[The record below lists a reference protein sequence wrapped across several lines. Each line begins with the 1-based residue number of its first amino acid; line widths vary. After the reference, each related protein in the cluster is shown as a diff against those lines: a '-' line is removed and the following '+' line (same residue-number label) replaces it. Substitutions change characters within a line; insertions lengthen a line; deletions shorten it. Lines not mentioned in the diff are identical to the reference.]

1 MKKRGYLWWVGLYFA
16 ALLSGCSDVF
26 QSREISEEKTVADS
40 FDSVNL
46 VGKHSSVS
54 ESGVLNVDAKGAKG
68 FLRAAQTPI
77 GLFEGGKDY
86 FIKFKC
92 RIDSAEEGAFFLFTA
107 RSDSLGPLRDLGTA
121 TVSRARSFQDVE
133 MQISIPEGIN
143 DYSLKFSTKGSLSG
157 AVKDLKII
165 EGTGL
170 NFYPFAENQGE
181 YCGEIGKAATG
192 CPNFEVELPA
202 GKQNA
207 PVVNAADFG
216 ATENN
221 LKFCDAMDA
230 AIAHCKKIGAKK
242 LFLPK
247 GVYYLYNS
255 APITFEGLKDFEFDG
270 GGSTFV
276 FLRDKNLAKMKGL
289 DASKISDKFGE
300 STCVKVSECERVK
313 VGNFN
318 IDWDWSADPLG
329 SIVRVENVCG
339 TPGGEYIDYK
349 FVDYDK
355 FPRRDLRVANL
366 SSYDPVSKQIGVEG
380 GATLGYEF
388 YKGKNFPKTQWL
400 SGNVLRVWNKLYSK
414 RAKVGDFYRMQHYY
428 YDGAGVLTHQNRHLT
443 LSKINVYSCKGHAFT
458 VSGTQQYWQ
467 YLDCTIR
474 PPSGAKARGI
484 TCTADHLHV
493 VNSRG
498 YMKLIGCDF
507 MLGADDC
514 INVHDCTG
522 YTVRKSDFSLETR
535 NVRGIK
541 MFKVGDPIE
550 LRDDDFSPSGFTGR
564 IKSVK
569 PIDAKKGIHEIV
581 FEDKIPKPK
590 GEGFI
595 MFNRYY
601 SSGNVLLRDCKFHS
615 NRARGIIIQCPN
627 VTVENCVLKNNEM
640 AGMRIVTGYTP
651 NLWSEGCGVD
661 NLLVRNCVFES
672 TNRTDVKADGFAR
685 DIHIGIY
692 RTTGVRTGQT
702 MYPIMSNI
710 TFENNT
716 FKNAYGLVAFIT
728 SSGNVIFK
736 DNVIINDVARKN
748 PLPYRGSFLVKAS
761 SDTAIINNIIVKSKY
776 APNPG
781 VYTESDTVKGL
792 KIGGNRIVDK
802 ISNK

>member
-1 MKKRGYLWWVGLYFA
+1 MKRCGFLWGVLFFFFTV
-16 ALLSGCSDVF
+16 LLAGCSIESAPEDKV
-26 QSREISEEKTVADS
+26 IADS
-40 FDSVNL
+40 FNSVKV
-46 VGKHSSVS
+46 VGKRSAISAD
-54 ESGVLNVDAKGAKG
+54 GVLHVDSKGAKD
-68 FLRAAQTPI
+68 FLRAAQTAA
-77 GLFEGGKDY
+77 GLFEPGKSY
-86 FIKFKC
+86 LIKFKC
-92 RIDSAEEGAFFLFTA
+92 RIDSAEDGAFFLFTA
-107 RSDSLGPLRDLGTA
+107 RSDSLGPLRDLGTT
-121 TVSRARSFQDVE
+121 TVARARDFQDVE
-133 MQISIPEGIN
+133 MQISIPEGVN

-157 AVKDLKII
+157 VLKDLKITQ
-165 EGTGL
+165 GTGL
-170 NFYPFAENQGE
+170 DFYPFAESQRE
-181 YCGEIGKAATG
+181 YCGEIGKIATG
-192 CPNFEVELPA
+192 CPDFNVELPA
-202 GKQNA
+202 GNPNA

-221 LKFCDAMDA
+221 LKFCDAMNA
-230 AIAHCKKIGAKK
+230 AVAHCRKIGARK
-242 LFLPK
+242 LVLPK
-247 GVYYLYNS
+247 GVYHLYNS
-255 APITFEGLKDFEFDG
+255 GPITFEGLKDFEFDG
-270 GGSTFV
+270 GGSTFI
-276 FLRDKNLAKMKGL
+276 FLRDKGLAKMKGL
-289 DASKISDKFGE
+289 DASKISNNFQDGA
-300 STCVKVSECERVK
+300 CVKISECERVK

-318 IDWDWSADPLG
+318 IDWDWAADPLG
-329 SIVRVENVCG
+329 SIVRVENVCAS
-339 TPGGEYIDYK
+339 PGGEYIDYK
-349 FVDYDK
+349 FVDYDN

-366 SSYDPVSKQIGVEG
+366 SSYDPVSNLIGVEG

-388 YKGKNFPKTQWL
+388 YKGKNIPKMEWL
-400 SGNVLRVWNKLYSK
+400 SGNVLRVWHSRYSR

-443 LSKINVYSCKGHAFT
+443 LSKVNVYSCRGHAFL

-467 YLDCTIR
+467 YLDCSIK
-474 PPSGAKARGI
+474 PPEGAKARAI

-522 YTVRKSDFSLETR
+522 YAVRKSDFSLETR

-550 LRDDDFSPSGFTGR
+550 LRDDDFSPSGFTGK

-569 PIDAKKGIHEIV
+569 PIDASKGVHEIV
-581 FEDKIPKPK
+581 FADKIPQPK

-595 MFNRYY
+595 MFNHYY
-601 SSGNVLLRDCKFHS
+601 SSGNILLRNCKFHS

-627 VTVENCVLKNNEM
+627 VTVENCVIKNNEM

-651 NLWSEGCGVD
+651 NLWSEGFGVD
-661 NLLVRNCVFES
+661 NLLVRGCVFES

-692 RTTGVRTGQT
+692 RTTGERTGQT

-710 TFENNT
+710 TFEKNT

-728 SSGNVIFK
+728 SSGNVVFRE
-736 DNVIINDVARKN
+736 NTIINDIPRKK

-761 SDTAIINNIIVKSKY
+761 TDTAIVNNIIVESKY

-781 VYTESDTVKGL
+781 VYAEADTVKGL
-792 KIGGNRIVDK
+792 KIGGNKIVSK
-802 ISNK
+802 FPER

>member
-1 MKKRGYLWWVGLYFA
+1 MKRCGFLWGVLFFFFTV
-16 ALLSGCSDVF
+16 LLAGCSIE
-26 QSREISEEKTVADS
+26 SAPEEKVIADS
-40 FDSVNL
+40 FNSVKV
-46 VGKHSSVS
+46 VGKRSAISAD
-54 ESGVLNVDAKGAKG
+54 GVLHVDSKGAKD
-68 FLRAAQTPI
+68 FLRAAQTAA
-77 GLFEGGKDY
+77 GLFEPGKSY
-86 FIKFKC
+86 LIKFKC
-92 RIDSAEEGAFFLFTA
+92 RIDSAEDGAFFLFTA
-107 RSDSLGPLRDLGTA
+107 RSDSLGPLRDLGTT
-121 TVSRARSFQDVE
+121 TVARARDFQDVE
-133 MQISIPEGIN
+133 MQISIPEGVN

-157 AVKDLKII
+157 VLKDLKITQ
-165 EGTGL
+165 GTGL
-170 NFYPFAENQGE
+170 DFYPFAESQRE
-181 YCGEIGKAATG
+181 YCGEIGKTATG
-192 CPNFEVELPA
+192 CPDFNVELPA
-202 GKQNA
+202 GNPNA

-221 LKFCDAMDA
+221 LKFCDAMNA
-230 AIAHCKKIGAKK
+230 AVAHCRKIGARK
-242 LFLPK
+242 LVLPK
-247 GVYYLYNS
+247 GVYHLYNS
-255 APITFEGLKDFEFDG
+255 GPITFEGLKDFEFDG
-270 GGSTFV
+270 GGSTFI
-276 FLRDKNLAKMKGL
+276 FLRDKGLAKMKGL
-289 DASKISDKFGE
+289 DASKISNNFQDGA
-300 STCVKVSECERVK
+300 CVKISECERVK

-318 IDWDWSADPLG
+318 IDWDWAADPLG
-329 SIVRVENVCG
+329 SIVRVENVCAS
-339 TPGGEYIDYK
+339 PGGEYIDYK
-349 FVDYDK
+349 FVDYDN

-366 SSYDPVSKQIGVEG
+366 SSYDPVSNLIGVEG

-388 YKGKNFPKTQWL
+388 YKGKNIPKMEWL
-400 SGNVLRVWNKLYSK
+400 SGNVLRVWHSRYSR

-443 LSKINVYSCKGHAFT
+443 LSKVNVYSCRGHAFV

-467 YLDCTIR
+467 YLDCSIK
-474 PPSGAKARGI
+474 PPEGAKARAI

-522 YTVRKSDFSLETR
+522 YAVRKSDFSLETR

-550 LRDDDFSPSGFTGR
+550 LRDDDFSPSGFTGK

-569 PIDAKKGIHEIV
+569 PIDASKGVHEIV
-581 FEDKIPKPK
+581 FADKIPQPK

-601 SSGNVLLRDCKFHS
+601 SSGNILLRNCKFHS

-627 VTVENCVLKNNEM
+627 VTVENCVIKNNEM

-651 NLWSEGCGVD
+651 NLWSEGFGVD
-661 NLLVRNCVFES
+661 NLLVRGCVFES

-692 RTTGVRTGQT
+692 RTTGERTGQT
-702 MYPIMSNI
+702 IYPIMSNI
-710 TFENNT
+710 TFEKNT

-728 SSGNVIFK
+728 SSGNVVFRENI
-736 DNVIINDVARKN
+736 IINDIPRKK

-761 SDTAIINNIIVKSKY
+761 TDTAIVNNIIVESKY

-781 VYTESDTVKGL
+781 VYAEADTVKGL
-792 KIGGNRIVDK
+792 KIGGNKIVSK
-802 ISNK
+802 FPER

>member
-1 MKKRGYLWWVGLYFA
+1 MKRCGFLWGVLFFFFTV
-16 ALLSGCSDVF
+16 LLAGCSIE
-26 QSREISEEKTVADS
+26 SAPEEKVIADS
-40 FDSVNL
+40 FNSVKV
-46 VGKHSSVS
+46 VGKRSAISAD
-54 ESGVLNVDAKGAKG
+54 GVLHVDSKGAKD
-68 FLRAAQTPI
+68 FLRAAQTAA
-77 GLFEGGKDY
+77 GLFEPGKSY
-86 FIKFKC
+86 LIKFKC
-92 RIDSAEEGAFFLFTA
+92 RIDSAEDGAFFLFTV
-107 RSDSLGPLRDLGTA
+107 RSDSLGPLRDLGTT
-121 TVSRARSFQDVE
+121 TVARARDFQDVE
-133 MQISIPEGIN
+133 MQISIPEGVN

-157 AVKDLKII
+157 VLKDLKITQ
-165 EGTGL
+165 GTGL
-170 NFYPFAENQGE
+170 DFYPFAESQRE
-181 YCGEIGKAATG
+181 YCGEIGKTATG
-192 CPNFEVELPA
+192 CPDFNVELPA
-202 GKQNA
+202 GNPNA

-221 LKFCDAMDA
+221 LKFCDAMNA
-230 AIAHCKKIGAKK
+230 AVAHCRKIGARK
-242 LFLPK
+242 LVLPK
-247 GVYYLYNS
+247 GVYHLYNS
-255 APITFEGLKDFEFDG
+255 GPITFEGLKDFEFDG
-270 GGSTFV
+270 GGSTFI
-276 FLRDKNLAKMKGL
+276 FLRDKGLAKMKGL
-289 DASKISDKFGE
+289 DASKISNNFQDGA
-300 STCVKVSECERVK
+300 CVKISECERVK

-318 IDWDWSADPLG
+318 IDWDWAADPLG
-329 SIVRVENVCG
+329 SIVRVENVCAS
-339 TPGGEYIDYK
+339 PGGEYIDYK
-349 FVDYDK
+349 FVDYDN

-366 SSYDPVSKQIGVEG
+366 SSYDPVSNLIGVEG

-388 YKGKNFPKTQWL
+388 YKGKNIPKMEWL
-400 SGNVLRVWNKLYSK
+400 SGNVLRVWHSHYSR

-443 LSKINVYSCKGHAFT
+443 LSKVNVYSCRGHAFV

-467 YLDCTIR
+467 YLDCSIK
-474 PPSGAKARGI
+474 PPEGAKARAI

-522 YTVRKSDFSLETR
+522 YAVRKSDFSLETR

-550 LRDDDFSPSGFTGR
+550 LRDDDFSPSGFTGK

-569 PIDAKKGIHEIV
+569 PIDASKGVHEIV
-581 FEDKIPKPK
+581 FADKIPQPK

-595 MFNRYY
+595 MFNHYY
-601 SSGNVLLRDCKFHS
+601 SSGNILLRNCKFHS

-627 VTVENCVLKNNEM
+627 VTVENCVIKNNEM

-651 NLWSEGCGVD
+651 NLWSEGFGVD
-661 NLLVRNCVFES
+661 NLLVRGCVFES

-692 RTTGVRTGQT
+692 RTTGERTGQT

-710 TFENNT
+710 TFEKNT

-728 SSGNVIFK
+728 SSGNVVFRENI
-736 DNVIINDVARKN
+736 IINDIPRKK

-761 SDTAIINNIIVKSKY
+761 TDTAIVNNIIVESKY

-781 VYTESDTVKGL
+781 VYAEADTVKGL
-792 KIGGNRIVDK
+792 KIGGNKIVSK
-802 ISNK
+802 FPER

>member
-1 MKKRGYLWWVGLYFA
+1 MKRCGFLWGVLFFFFTV
-16 ALLSGCSDVF
+16 LLAGCSIE
-26 QSREISEEKTVADS
+26 SAPEEKVIADS
-40 FDSVNL
+40 FNSVKV
-46 VGKHSSVS
+46 VGKRSAISAD
-54 ESGVLNVDAKGAKG
+54 GVLHVDSKGAKD
-68 FLRAAQTPI
+68 FLRAAQTAA
-77 GLFEGGKDY
+77 GLFEPGKSY
-86 FIKFKC
+86 LIKFKC
-92 RIDSAEEGAFFLFTA
+92 RIDSAEDGAFFLFTA
-107 RSDSLGPLRDLGTA
+107 RSDSLGPLRDLGTT
-121 TVSRARSFQDVE
+121 TVARARDFQDVE
-133 MQISIPEGIN
+133 MQISIPEGVN

-157 AVKDLKII
+157 VLKDLKITQ
-165 EGTGL
+165 GTGL
-170 NFYPFAENQGE
+170 DFYPFAESQRE
-181 YCGEIGKAATG
+181 YCGEIGKTATG
-192 CPNFEVELPA
+192 CPDFNVELPA
-202 GKQNA
+202 GNPNA

-221 LKFCDAMDA
+221 LKFCDAMNA
-230 AIAHCKKIGAKK
+230 AVAHCRKVGARK
-242 LFLPK
+242 LVLPK
-247 GVYYLYNS
+247 GVYHLYNS
-255 APITFEGLKDFEFDG
+255 GPITFEGLKDFEFDG
-270 GGSTFV
+270 GGSTFI
-276 FLRDKNLAKMKGL
+276 FLRDKGLAKMKGL
-289 DASKISDKFGE
+289 DASKISNNFQDGA
-300 STCVKVSECERVK
+300 CVKISECERVK

-318 IDWDWSADPLG
+318 IDWDWAADPLG
-329 SIVRVENVCG
+329 SIVRVENVCAS
-339 TPGGEYIDYK
+339 PGGEYIDYK
-349 FVDYDK
+349 FVDYDN

-366 SSYDPVSKQIGVEG
+366 SSYDPVSNLIGVEG

-388 YKGKNFPKTQWL
+388 YKGKNIPKMEWL
-400 SGNVLRVWNKLYSK
+400 SGNVLRVWHSRYSR

-443 LSKINVYSCKGHAFT
+443 LSKVNVYSCRGHAFV

-467 YLDCTIR
+467 YLDCSIK
-474 PPSGAKARGI
+474 PPEGAKARAI

-522 YTVRKSDFSLETR
+522 YAVRKSDFSLETR

-541 MFKVGDPIE
+541 MFNPIE
-550 LRDDDFSPSGFTGR
+550 LRDDDFSPSGFTGK

-569 PIDAKKGIHEIV
+569 PIDASKGVHEIV
-581 FEDKIPKPK
+581 FADKIPQPK

-601 SSGNVLLRDCKFHS
+601 SSGNILLRNCKFHS

-627 VTVENCVLKNNEM
+627 VTVENCVIKNNEM

-651 NLWSEGCGVD
+651 NLWSEGFGVD
-661 NLLVRNCVFES
+661 NLLVRGCVFES

-692 RTTGVRTGQT
+692 RTTGERTGQT

-710 TFENNT
+710 TFEKNT

-728 SSGNVIFK
+728 SSGNVVFRE
-736 DNVIINDVARKN
+736 NTIINDIPRKK

-761 SDTAIINNIIVKSKY
+761 TDTAIVNNIIVESKY

-781 VYTESDTVKGL
+781 VYAEADTVKGL
-792 KIGGNRIVDK
+792 KIGGNKIVSK
-802 ISNK
+802 FPER

>member
-1 MKKRGYLWWVGLYFA
+1 MKRCGFLWGVLFFFFTV
-16 ALLSGCSDVF
+16 LLAGCSIE
-26 QSREISEEKTVADS
+26 SAPEEKVIADS
-40 FDSVNL
+40 FNSVKV
-46 VGKHSSVS
+46 VGKRSAISAD
-54 ESGVLNVDAKGAKG
+54 GVLHVDSKGAKD
-68 FLRAAQTPI
+68 FLRAAQTAA
-77 GLFEGGKDY
+77 GLFEPGKSY
-86 FIKFKC
+86 LIKFKC
-92 RIDSAEEGAFFLFTA
+92 RIDSAEDGAFFLFTA
-107 RSDSLGPLRDLGTA
+107 RSDSLGPLRDLGTT
-121 TVSRARSFQDVE
+121 TVARARDFQDVE
-133 MQISIPEGIN
+133 MQISIPEGVN

-157 AVKDLKII
+157 VLKDLKITQ
-165 EGTGL
+165 GTGL
-170 NFYPFAENQGE
+170 DFYPFAESQRE
-181 YCGEIGKAATG
+181 YCGEIGKTATG
-192 CPNFEVELPA
+192 CPDFNVELPA
-202 GKQNA
+202 GNPNA

-221 LKFCDAMDA
+221 LKFCDAMNA
-230 AIAHCKKIGAKK
+230 AVAHCRKIGARK
-242 LFLPK
+242 LVLPK
-247 GVYYLYNS
+247 GVYHLYNS
-255 APITFEGLKDFEFDG
+255 GPITFEGLKDFEFDG
-270 GGSTFV
+270 GGSTFI
-276 FLRDKNLAKMKGL
+276 FLRDKGLAKMKGL
-289 DASKISDKFGE
+289 DASKISNNFQDGA
-300 STCVKVSECERVK
+300 CVKISECERVK

-318 IDWDWSADPLG
+318 IDWDWAADPLG
-329 SIVRVENVCG
+329 SIVRVENVCAS
-339 TPGGEYIDYK
+339 PGGEYIDYK
-349 FVDYDK
+349 FVDYDN

-366 SSYDPVSKQIGVEG
+366 SSYDPVSNLIGVEG

-388 YKGKNFPKTQWL
+388 YKGKNIPKMEWL
-400 SGNVLRVWNKLYSK
+400 SGNVLRVWHSHYSR

-443 LSKINVYSCKGHAFT
+443 LSKVNVYSCRGHAFV

-467 YLDCTIR
+467 YLDCSIK
-474 PPSGAKARGI
+474 PPEGAKARAI

-522 YTVRKSDFSLETR
+522 YAVRKSDFSLETR

-550 LRDDDFSPSGFTGR
+550 LRDDDFSPSGFTGK

-569 PIDAKKGIHEIV
+569 PIDASKGVHEIV
-581 FEDKIPKPK
+581 FADKIPQPK

-595 MFNRYY
+595 MFNHYY
-601 SSGNVLLRDCKFHS
+601 SSGNILLRNCKFHS

-627 VTVENCVLKNNEM
+627 VTVENCVIKNNEM

-651 NLWSEGCGVD
+651 NLWSEGFGVD
-661 NLLVRNCVFES
+661 NLLVRGCVFES

-692 RTTGVRTGQT
+692 RTTGERTGQT

-710 TFENNT
+710 TFEKNT

-728 SSGNVIFK
+728 SSGNVVFRENI
-736 DNVIINDVARKN
+736 IINDIPRKK
-748 PLPYRGSFLVKAS
+748 PLPYRGSFLVKTS
-761 SDTAIINNIIVKSKY
+761 TDTAIVNNIIVESKY

-781 VYTESDTVKGL
+781 VYAEADTVKGL
-792 KIGGNRIVDK
+792 KIGGNKIVSK
-802 ISNK
+802 FPER

>member
-1 MKKRGYLWWVGLYFA
+1 MKRCGFLWGVLFFFFTV
-16 ALLSGCSDVF
+16 LLAGCSIE
-26 QSREISEEKTVADS
+26 SAPEEKVIADS
-40 FDSVNL
+40 FNSVKV
-46 VGKHSSVS
+46 VGKRSAISAD
-54 ESGVLNVDAKGAKG
+54 GVLHVDSKGAKD
-68 FLRAAQTPI
+68 FLRAAQTAA
-77 GLFEGGKDY
+77 GLFEPGKSY
-86 FIKFKC
+86 LIKFKC
-92 RIDSAEEGAFFLFTA
+92 RIDSAEDGAFFLFTA
-107 RSDSLGPLRDLGTA
+107 RSDSLGPLRDLGTT
-121 TVSRARSFQDVE
+121 TVARARDFQDVE
-133 MQISIPEGIN
+133 MQISIPEGVN

-157 AVKDLKII
+157 VLKDLKITQ
-165 EGTGL
+165 GTGL
-170 NFYPFAENQGE
+170 DFYPFAESQRE
-181 YCGEIGKAATG
+181 YCGEIGKTATG
-192 CPNFEVELPA
+192 CPDFNVELPA
-202 GKQNA
+202 GNPNA

-221 LKFCDAMDA
+221 LKFCDAMNA
-230 AIAHCKKIGAKK
+230 AVAHCRKIGARK
-242 LFLPK
+242 LVLPK
-247 GVYYLYNS
+247 GVYHLYNS
-255 APITFEGLKDFEFDG
+255 GPITFEGLKDFEFDG
-270 GGSTFV
+270 GGSTFI
-276 FLRDKNLAKMKGL
+276 FLRDKGLAKMKGL
-289 DASKISDKFGE
+289 DASKISNNFQDGA
-300 STCVKVSECERVK
+300 CVKISECERVK

-318 IDWDWSADPLG
+318 IDWDWAADPLG
-329 SIVRVENVCG
+329 SIVRVENVCAS
-339 TPGGEYIDYK
+339 PGGEYIDYK
-349 FVDYDK
+349 FVDYDN

-366 SSYDPVSKQIGVEG
+366 SSYDPVSNLIGVEG

-388 YKGKNFPKTQWL
+388 YKGKNIPKMEWL
-400 SGNVLRVWNKLYSK
+400 SGNVLRVWHSHYSR

-428 YDGAGVLTHQNRHLT
+428 YGGAGVLTHQNRHLT
-443 LSKINVYSCKGHAFT
+443 LSKVNVYSCRGHAFV

-467 YLDCTIR
+467 YLDCSIK
-474 PPSGAKARGI
+474 PPEGAKARAI

-522 YTVRKSDFSLETR
+522 YAVRKSDFSLETR

-550 LRDDDFSPSGFTGR
+550 LRDDDFSPSGFTGK

-569 PIDAKKGIHEIV
+569 PIDASKGVHEIV
-581 FEDKIPKPK
+581 FADKIPQPK

-595 MFNRYY
+595 MFNHYY
-601 SSGNVLLRDCKFHS
+601 SSGNILLRNCKFHS

-627 VTVENCVLKNNEM
+627 VTVENCVIKNNEM

-651 NLWSEGCGVD
+651 NLWSEGFGVD
-661 NLLVRNCVFES
+661 NLLVRGCVFES

-692 RTTGVRTGQT
+692 RTTGERTGQT

-710 TFENNT
+710 TFEKNT

-728 SSGNVIFK
+728 SSGNVVFRENI
-736 DNVIINDVARKN
+736 IINDIPRKK

-761 SDTAIINNIIVKSKY
+761 TDTAIVNNIIVESKY

-781 VYTESDTVKGL
+781 VYAEADTVKGL
-792 KIGGNRIVDK
+792 KIGGNKIVSK
-802 ISNK
+802 FPER

>member
-1 MKKRGYLWWVGLYFA
+1 MKRCGFLWGVLFFFFTV
-16 ALLSGCSDVF
+16 LLAGCSIESAPEDKV
-26 QSREISEEKTVADS
+26 IADS
-40 FDSVNL
+40 FNSVKV
-46 VGKHSSVS
+46 VGKRSAVS
-54 ESGVLNVDAKGAKG
+54 ADGVLHVDSKGAKD
-68 FLRAAQTPI
+68 FLRAAQTAA
-77 GLFEGGKDY
+77 GLFEPGKSY
-86 FIKFKC
+86 LIKFKC
-92 RIDSAEEGAFFLFTA
+92 RIDSAEDGAFFLFTA
-107 RSDSLGPLRDLGTA
+107 RSDSLGPLMDLGTT
-121 TVSRARSFQDVE
+121 TVARARDFQDVE
-133 MQISIPEGIN
+133 MQISIPEGVN

-157 AVKDLKII
+157 VLKDLKITQ
-165 EGTGL
+165 GTGL
-170 NFYPFAENQGE
+170 DFYPFAESQRE
-181 YCGEIGKAATG
+181 YCGEIGKTATG
-192 CPNFEVELPA
+192 CPDFNVELPA
-202 GKQNA
+202 GNPNA

-221 LKFCDAMDA
+221 LKFCDAMNA
-230 AIAHCKKIGAKK
+230 AVAHCRKIGARK
-242 LFLPK
+242 LVLPK
-247 GVYYLYNS
+247 GVYHLYNS
-255 APITFEGLKDFEFDG
+255 GPITFEGLKDFEFDG
-270 GGSTFV
+270 GGSTFI
-276 FLRDKNLAKMKGL
+276 FLRDKGLAKMKGL
-289 DASKISDKFGE
+289 DASKISNNFQDGA
-300 STCVKVSECERVK
+300 CVKISECERVK

-318 IDWDWSADPLG
+318 IDWDWAADPLG
-329 SIVRVENVCG
+329 SIVRVENVCAS
-339 TPGGEYIDYK
+339 PGGEYIDYK
-349 FVDYDK
+349 FVDYDN

-366 SSYDPVSKQIGVEG
+366 SSYDPVSNLIGVEG

-388 YKGKNFPKTQWL
+388 YKGKNIPKMEWL
-400 SGNVLRVWNKLYSK
+400 SGNVLRVWHSHYSR

-443 LSKINVYSCKGHAFT
+443 LSKVNVYSCRGHAFV

-467 YLDCTIR
+467 YLDCSIK
-474 PPSGAKARGI
+474 PPEGAKARAI

-522 YTVRKSDFSLETR
+522 YAVRKSDFSLETR

-550 LRDDDFSPSGFTGR
+550 LRDDDFSPSGFTR
-564 IKSVK
+564 KIKSVK
-569 PIDAKKGIHEIV
+569 PIDASKGVHEIV
-581 FEDKIPKPK
+581 FADKIPQPK

-595 MFNRYY
+595 MFNHYY
-601 SSGNVLLRDCKFHS
+601 SSGNILLRNCKFHS

-627 VTVENCVLKNNEM
+627 VTVENCVIKNNEM

-651 NLWSEGCGVD
+651 NLWSEGFGVD
-661 NLLVRNCVFES
+661 NLLVRGCVFES

-692 RTTGVRTGQT
+692 RTTGERTGQT

-710 TFENNT
+710 TFEKNT

-728 SSGNVIFK
+728 SSGNVVFRENI
-736 DNVIINDVARKN
+736 IINDIPRKK

-761 SDTAIINNIIVKSKY
+761 TDTAIVNNIIVESKY

-781 VYTESDTVKGL
+781 VYAEADTVKGL
-792 KIGGNRIVDK
+792 KIGGNKIVSK
-802 ISNK
+802 FPER

>member
-1 MKKRGYLWWVGLYFA
+1 MKRCGFLWGVLFFFFTV
-16 ALLSGCSDVF
+16 LLAGCSIESAPEDKV
-26 QSREISEEKTVADS
+26 IADS
-40 FDSVNL
+40 FNSVKV
-46 VGKHSSVS
+46 VGKRSAVS
-54 ESGVLNVDAKGAKG
+54 ADGVLHVDSKGAKD
-68 FLRAAQTPI
+68 FLRAAQTAA
-77 GLFEGGKDY
+77 GLFEPGKSY
-86 FIKFKC
+86 LIKFKC
-92 RIDSAEEGAFFLFTA
+92 RIDSAEDGAFFLFTA
-107 RSDSLGPLRDLGTA
+107 RSDSLGPLRDLGTT
-121 TVSRARSFQDVE
+121 TVARARDFQDVE
-133 MQISIPEGIN
+133 MQISIPEGVN

-157 AVKDLKII
+157 VLKDLKITQ
-165 EGTGL
+165 GTGL
-170 NFYPFAENQGE
+170 DFYPFAESQRE
-181 YCGEIGKAATG
+181 YCGEIGKTATG
-192 CPNFEVELPA
+192 CPDFNVELPA
-202 GKQNA
+202 GNPNA

-221 LKFCDAMDA
+221 LKFCDAMNA
-230 AIAHCKKIGAKK
+230 AVAHCRKIGARK
-242 LFLPK
+242 LVLPK
-247 GVYYLYNS
+247 GVYHLYNS
-255 APITFEGLKDFEFDG
+255 GPITFEGLKDFEFDG
-270 GGSTFV
+270 GGSTFI
-276 FLRDKNLAKMKGL
+276 FLRDKGLAKMKGL
-289 DASKISDKFGE
+289 DASKISNNFQDGA
-300 STCVKVSECERVK
+300 CVKISECERVK

-318 IDWDWSADPLG
+318 IDWDWAADPLG
-329 SIVRVENVCG
+329 SIVRVENVCAS
-339 TPGGEYIDYK
+339 PGGEYIDYK
-349 FVDYDK
+349 FVDYDN

-366 SSYDPVSKQIGVEG
+366 SSYDPVSNLIGVEG

-388 YKGKNFPKTQWL
+388 YKGKNIPKMEWL
-400 SGNVLRVWNKLYSK
+400 SGNVLRVWHSRYSR

-443 LSKINVYSCKGHAFT
+443 LSKVNVYSCRGHAFV

-467 YLDCTIR
+467 YLDCSIK
-474 PPSGAKARGI
+474 PPEGAKARAI

-522 YTVRKSDFSLETR
+522 YAVRKSDFSLETR

-550 LRDDDFSPSGFTGR
+550 LRDDDFSPSGFTGK

-569 PIDAKKGIHEIV
+569 PIDASKGVHEIV
-581 FEDKIPKPK
+581 FADKIPQPK

-595 MFNRYY
+595 MFNHYY
-601 SSGNVLLRDCKFHS
+601 SSGNILLRNCKFHS

-627 VTVENCVLKNNEM
+627 VTVENCVIKNNEM

-651 NLWSEGCGVD
+651 NLWSEGFGVD
-661 NLLVRNCVFES
+661 NLLVRGCVFES

-692 RTTGVRTGQT
+692 RTTGERTGQT

-710 TFENNT
+710 TFEKNT

-728 SSGNVIFK
+728 SSGNVVFRENI
-736 DNVIINDVARKN
+736 IINDIPRKK

-761 SDTAIINNIIVKSKY
+761 TDTAIVNNIIVESKY

-781 VYTESDTVKGL
+781 VYAEADTVKGL
-792 KIGGNRIVDK
+792 KIGGNKIVSK
-802 ISNK
+802 FPER

>member
-1 MKKRGYLWWVGLYFA
+1 MKRCGFLWGVLFFFFTV
-16 ALLSGCSDVF
+16 LLAGCSIESAPEDKV
-26 QSREISEEKTVADS
+26 IADS
-40 FDSVNL
+40 FNSVKV
-46 VGKHSSVS
+46 VGKRSAISAD
-54 ESGVLNVDAKGAKG
+54 GVLHVDSKGAKD
-68 FLRAAQTPI
+68 FLRAAQTAA
-77 GLFEGGKDY
+77 GLFEPGKSY
-86 FIKFKC
+86 LIKFKC
-92 RIDSAEEGAFFLFTA
+92 RIDSAEDGAFFLFTA
-107 RSDSLGPLRDLGTA
+107 RSDSLGPLRDLGTT
-121 TVSRARSFQDVE
+121 TVARARDFQDVE
-133 MQISIPEGIN
+133 MQISIPEGVN

-157 AVKDLKII
+157 VLKDLKITQ
-165 EGTGL
+165 GTGL
-170 NFYPFAENQGE
+170 DFYPFAESQRE
-181 YCGEIGKAATG
+181 YCGEIGKTATG
-192 CPNFEVELPA
+192 CPDFNVELPA
-202 GKQNA
+202 GNPNA

-221 LKFCDAMDA
+221 LKFCDAMNA
-230 AIAHCKKIGAKK
+230 AVAHCRKVGARK
-242 LFLPK
+242 LVLPK
-247 GVYYLYNS
+247 GVYHLYNS
-255 APITFEGLKDFEFDG
+255 GPITFEGLKDFEFDG
-270 GGSTFV
+270 GGSTFI
-276 FLRDKNLAKMKGL
+276 FLRDKGLAKMKGL
-289 DASKISDKFGE
+289 DASKISNNFQDGA
-300 STCVKVSECERVK
+300 CVKISECERVK

-318 IDWDWSADPLG
+318 IDWDWAADPLG
-329 SIVRVENVCG
+329 SIVRVENVCAS
-339 TPGGEYIDYK
+339 PGGEYIDYK
-349 FVDYDK
+349 FVDYDN

-366 SSYDPVSKQIGVEG
+366 SSYDPVSNLIGVEG

-388 YKGKNFPKTQWL
+388 YKGKNIPKMEWL
-400 SGNVLRVWNKLYSK
+400 SGNVLRVWHSRYSR

-443 LSKINVYSCKGHAFT
+443 LSKVNVYSCRGHAFV

-467 YLDCTIR
+467 YLDCSIK
-474 PPSGAKARGI
+474 PPEGAKARAI

-522 YTVRKSDFSLETR
+522 YAVRKSDFSLETR

-550 LRDDDFSPSGFTGR
+550 LRDDDFSPSGFTGK

-569 PIDAKKGIHEIV
+569 PIDASKGVHEIV
-581 FEDKIPKPK
+581 FADKIPQPK

-601 SSGNVLLRDCKFHS
+601 SSGNILLRNCKFHS

-627 VTVENCVLKNNEM
+627 VTVENCVIKNNEM

-651 NLWSEGCGVD
+651 NLWSEGFGVD
-661 NLLVRNCVFES
+661 NLLVRGCVFES

-692 RTTGVRTGQT
+692 RTTGERTGQT

-710 TFENNT
+710 TFEKNT

-728 SSGNVIFK
+728 SSGNVVFRENI
-736 DNVIINDVARKN
+736 IINDIPRKK

-761 SDTAIINNIIVKSKY
+761 TDTAIVNNIIVESKY

-781 VYTESDTVKGL
+781 VYAEADTVKGL
-792 KIGGNRIVDK
+792 KIGGNKIVSK
-802 ISNK
+802 FPER

>member
-1 MKKRGYLWWVGLYFA
+1 MKRCEFLWGVLFFFFTV
-16 ALLSGCSDVF
+16 LLAGCSIE
-26 QSREISEEKTVADS
+26 SAPEEKVIADS
-40 FDSVNL
+40 FNSVKV
-46 VGKHSSVS
+46 VGKRSAISAD
-54 ESGVLNVDAKGAKG
+54 GVLHVDSKGAKD
-68 FLRAAQTPI
+68 FLRAAQTAA
-77 GLFEGGKDY
+77 GLFEPGKSY
-86 FIKFKC
+86 LIKFKC
-92 RIDSAEEGAFFLFTA
+92 RIDSAEDGAFFLFTA
-107 RSDSLGPLRDLGTA
+107 RSDSLGPLRDLGTT
-121 TVSRARSFQDVE
+121 TVARARDFQDVE
-133 MQISIPEGIN
+133 MQISIPEGVN

-157 AVKDLKII
+157 VLKDLKITQ
-165 EGTGL
+165 GTGL
-170 NFYPFAENQGE
+170 DFYPFAESQRE
-181 YCGEIGKAATG
+181 YCGEIGKTATG
-192 CPNFEVELPA
+192 CPDFNVELPA
-202 GKQNA
+202 GNPNA

-221 LKFCDAMDA
+221 LKFCDAMNA
-230 AIAHCKKIGAKK
+230 AVAHCRKIGARK
-242 LFLPK
+242 LVLPK
-247 GVYYLYNS
+247 GVYHLYNS
-255 APITFEGLKDFEFDG
+255 GPITFEGLKDFEFDG
-270 GGSTFV
+270 GGSTFI
-276 FLRDKNLAKMKGL
+276 FLRDKGLAKMKGL
-289 DASKISDKFGE
+289 DASKISNNFQDGA
-300 STCVKVSECERVK
+300 CVKIFECERVK

-318 IDWDWSADPLG
+318 IDWDWAADPLG
-329 SIVRVENVCG
+329 SIVRVENVCAS
-339 TPGGEYIDYK
+339 PGGEYIDYK
-349 FVDYDK
+349 FVDYDN

-366 SSYDPVSKQIGVEG
+366 SSYDPVSNLIGVEG

-388 YKGKNFPKTQWL
+388 YKGKNIPKMEWL
-400 SGNVLRVWNKLYSK
+400 SGNVLRVWHSHYSR

-443 LSKINVYSCKGHAFT
+443 LSKVNVYSCRGHAFV

-467 YLDCTIR
+467 YLDCSIK
-474 PPSGAKARGI
+474 PPEGAKARAI

-522 YTVRKSDFSLETR
+522 YAVRKSDFSLETR

-550 LRDDDFSPSGFTGR
+550 LRDDDFSPSGFTGK

-569 PIDAKKGIHEIV
+569 PIDASKGVHEIV
-581 FEDKIPKPK
+581 FADKIPQPK

-595 MFNRYY
+595 MFNHYY
-601 SSGNVLLRDCKFHS
+601 SSGNILLRNCKFHS

-627 VTVENCVLKNNEM
+627 VTVENCVIKNNEM

-651 NLWSEGCGVD
+651 NLWSEGFGVD
-661 NLLVRNCVFES
+661 NLLVRGCVFES

-692 RTTGVRTGQT
+692 RTTGERTGQT

-710 TFENNT
+710 TFEKNT

-728 SSGNVIFK
+728 SSGNVVFRENI
-736 DNVIINDVARKN
+736 IINDIPRKK

-761 SDTAIINNIIVKSKY
+761 TDTAIVNNIIVESKY

-781 VYTESDTVKGL
+781 VYAEADTVKGL
-792 KIGGNRIVDK
+792 KIGGNKIVSK
-802 ISNK
+802 FPER

>member
-1 MKKRGYLWWVGLYFA
+1 MKRCSFLWGVLFFFFTV
-16 ALLSGCSDVF
+16 LLAGCSIESAPEDKV
-26 QSREISEEKTVADS
+26 IADS
-40 FDSVNL
+40 FNSVKV
-46 VGKHSSVS
+46 VGKRSAVS
-54 ESGVLNVDAKGAKG
+54 ADGVLHVDSKGAKD
-68 FLRAAQTPI
+68 FLRAAQTAA
-77 GLFEGGKDY
+77 GLFEPGKSY
-86 FIKFKC
+86 LIKFKC
-92 RIDSAEEGAFFLFTA
+92 RIDSAEDGAFFLFTA
-107 RSDSLGPLRDLGTA
+107 RSDSLGPLRDLGTT
-121 TVSRARSFQDVE
+121 TVARARDFQDVE
-133 MQISIPEGIN
+133 MQISIPEGVN

-157 AVKDLKII
+157 VLKDLKITQ
-165 EGTGL
+165 GTGL
-170 NFYPFAENQGE
+170 DFYPFAESQRE
-181 YCGEIGKAATG
+181 YCGEIGKTATG
-192 CPNFEVELPA
+192 CPDFNVELPA
-202 GKQNA
+202 GNPNA

-221 LKFCDAMDA
+221 LKFCDAMNA
-230 AIAHCKKIGAKK
+230 AVAHCRKIGARK
-242 LFLPK
+242 LVLPK
-247 GVYYLYNS
+247 GVYHLYNS
-255 APITFEGLKDFEFDG
+255 GPITFEGLKDFEFDG
-270 GGSTFV
+270 GGSTFI
-276 FLRDKNLAKMKGL
+276 FLRDKGLAKMKGL
-289 DASKISDKFGE
+289 DASKISNNFQDGA
-300 STCVKVSECERVK
+300 CVKISECERVK

-318 IDWDWSADPLG
+318 IDWDWAADPLG
-329 SIVRVENVCG
+329 SIVRVENVCAS
-339 TPGGEYIDYK
+339 PGGEYIDYK
-349 FVDYDK
+349 FVDYDN

-366 SSYDPVSKQIGVEG
+366 SSYDPVSNLIGVEG

-388 YKGKNFPKTQWL
+388 YKGKNIPKMEWL
-400 SGNVLRVWNKLYSK
+400 SGNVLRVWHSRYSR

-443 LSKINVYSCKGHAFT
+443 LSKVNVYSCRGHAFV

-467 YLDCTIR
+467 YLDCSIK
-474 PPSGAKARGI
+474 PPEGAKARAI

-522 YTVRKSDFSLETR
+522 YAVRKSDFSLETR

-550 LRDDDFSPSGFTGR
+550 LRDDDFSPSGFTGK

-569 PIDAKKGIHEIV
+569 PIDASKGVHEIV
-581 FEDKIPKPK
+581 FADKIPQPK
-590 GEGFI
+590 GDGFI
-595 MFNRYY
+595 MFNHYY
-601 SSGNVLLRDCKFHS
+601 SSGNILLRNCKFHS

-627 VTVENCVLKNNEM
+627 VTVENCVIKNNEM

-651 NLWSEGCGVD
+651 NLWSEGFGVD
-661 NLLVRNCVFES
+661 NLLVRGCVFES

-692 RTTGVRTGQT
+692 RTTGERTGQT

-710 TFENNT
+710 TFEKNT

-728 SSGNVIFK
+728 SSGNVVFRE
-736 DNVIINDVARKN
+736 NTIINDIPRKK

-761 SDTAIINNIIVKSKY
+761 TDTAIVNNIIVKSKY

-781 VYTESDTVKGL
+781 VYAEADTVKGL
-792 KIGGNRIVDK
+792 KIGGNKIVSK
-802 ISNK
+802 FPER

>member
-1 MKKRGYLWWVGLYFA
+1 MKRCGFLWGVLFFFFTV
-16 ALLSGCSDVF
+16 LLAGCSIE
-26 QSREISEEKTVADS
+26 SAPEEKVIADS
-40 FDSVNL
+40 FNSVKV
-46 VGKHSSVS
+46 VGKRSAISAD
-54 ESGVLNVDAKGAKG
+54 GVLHVDSKGAKD
-68 FLRAAQTPI
+68 FLRAAQTAA
-77 GLFEGGKDY
+77 GLFEPGKSY
-86 FIKFKC
+86 LIKFKC
-92 RIDSAEEGAFFLFTA
+92 RIDSAEDGAFFLFTA
-107 RSDSLGPLRDLGTA
+107 RSDSLGPLRDLGTT
-121 TVSRARSFQDVE
+121 TVARARDFQDVE
-133 MQISIPEGIN
+133 MQISIPEGVN

-157 AVKDLKII
+157 VLKDLKITQ
-165 EGTGL
+165 GTGL
-170 NFYPFAENQGE
+170 DFYPFAESQRE
-181 YCGEIGKAATG
+181 YCGEIGKTATG
-192 CPNFEVELPA
+192 CPDFNVELPA
-202 GKQNA
+202 GNPNA

-221 LKFCDAMDA
+221 LKFCDAMNA
-230 AIAHCKKIGAKK
+230 AVAHCRKIGARK
-242 LFLPK
+242 LVLPK
-247 GVYYLYNS
+247 GVYHLYNS
-255 APITFEGLKDFEFDG
+255 GPITFEGLKDFEFDG
-270 GGSTFV
+270 GGSTFI
-276 FLRDKNLAKMKGL
+276 FLRDKGLAKMKGL
-289 DASKISDKFGE
+289 DASKISNNFQDGA
-300 STCVKVSECERVK
+300 CVKISECERVK

-318 IDWDWSADPLG
+318 IDWDWAADPLG
-329 SIVRVENVCG
+329 SIVRVENVCAS
-339 TPGGEYIDYK
+339 PGGEYIDYK
-349 FVDYDK
+349 FVDYDN

-366 SSYDPVSKQIGVEG
+366 SSYDPVSNLIGVEG

-388 YKGKNFPKTQWL
+388 YKGKNIPKMEWL
-400 SGNVLRVWNKLYSK
+400 SGNVLRVWHSRYSR

-443 LSKINVYSCKGHAFT
+443 LSKVNVYSCRGHAFV

-467 YLDCTIR
+467 YLDCSIK
-474 PPSGAKARGI
+474 PPEGAKARAI

-522 YTVRKSDFSLETR
+522 YAVRKSDFSLETR

-550 LRDDDFSPSGFTGR
+550 LRDDDFSPSGFTGK

-569 PIDAKKGIHEIV
+569 PIDASKGVHEIV
-581 FEDKIPKPK
+581 FADKIPQPK
-590 GEGFI
+590 GDGFI
-595 MFNRYY
+595 MFNHYY
-601 SSGNVLLRDCKFHS
+601 SSGNILLRNCKFHS

-627 VTVENCVLKNNEM
+627 VTVENCVIKNNEM

-651 NLWSEGCGVD
+651 NLWSEGFGVD
-661 NLLVRNCVFES
+661 NLLVRGCVFES

-692 RTTGVRTGQT
+692 RTTGERTGQT

-710 TFENNT
+710 TFEKNT

-728 SSGNVIFK
+728 SSGNVVFRE
-736 DNVIINDVARKN
+736 NTIINDIPRKK

-761 SDTAIINNIIVKSKY
+761 TDTAIVNNIIVKSKY

-781 VYTESDTVKGL
+781 VYAEADTVKGL
-792 KIGGNRIVDK
+792 KIGGNKIVSK
-802 ISNK
+802 FPER

>member
-1 MKKRGYLWWVGLYFA
+1 MKRCGFLWGVLFFFFTV
-16 ALLSGCSDVF
+16 LLAGCSIESAPEDKV
-26 QSREISEEKTVADS
+26 IADS
-40 FDSVNL
+40 FNSVKV
-46 VGKHSSVS
+46 VGKRSAVS
-54 ESGVLNVDAKGAKG
+54 ADGVLHVDSKGAKD
-68 FLRAAQTPI
+68 FLRAAQTAA
-77 GLFEGGKDY
+77 GLFEPGKSY
-86 FIKFKC
+86 LIKFKC
-92 RIDSAEEGAFFLFTA
+92 RIDSAEDGAFFLFTA
-107 RSDSLGPLRDLGTA
+107 RSDSLGPLRDLGTT
-121 TVSRARSFQDVE
+121 TVARARDFQDVE
-133 MQISIPEGIN
+133 MQISIPEGVN

-157 AVKDLKII
+157 VLKDLKITQ
-165 EGTGL
+165 GTGL
-170 NFYPFAENQGE
+170 DFYPFAESQRE
-181 YCGEIGKAATG
+181 YCGEIGKTATG
-192 CPNFEVELPA
+192 CPDFNVELPA
-202 GKQNA
+202 GNPNA

-221 LKFCDAMDA
+221 LKFCDAMNA
-230 AIAHCKKIGAKK
+230 AVAHCRKVGARK
-242 LFLPK
+242 LVLPK
-247 GVYYLYNS
+247 GVYHLYNS
-255 APITFEGLKDFEFDG
+255 GPITFEGLKDFEFDG
-270 GGSTFV
+270 GGSTFI
-276 FLRDKNLAKMKGL
+276 FLRDKGLAKMKGL
-289 DASKISDKFGE
+289 DASKISNNFQDGA
-300 STCVKVSECERVK
+300 CVKIFECERVK

-318 IDWDWSADPLG
+318 IDWDWAADPLG
-329 SIVRVENVCG
+329 SIVRVENVCAS
-339 TPGGEYIDYK
+339 PGGEYIDYK
-349 FVDYDK
+349 FVDYDN

-366 SSYDPVSKQIGVEG
+366 SSYDPVSNLIGVEG

-388 YKGKNFPKTQWL
+388 YKGKNIPKMEWL
-400 SGNVLRVWNKLYSK
+400 SGNVLRVWHSRYSR

-443 LSKINVYSCKGHAFT
+443 LSKVNVYSCRGHAFV

-467 YLDCTIR
+467 YLDCSIK
-474 PPSGAKARGI
+474 PPEGAKARAI

-522 YTVRKSDFSLETR
+522 YAVRKSDFSLETR

-550 LRDDDFSPSGFTGR
+550 LRDDDFSPSGFTGK

-569 PIDAKKGIHEIV
+569 PIDASKGVHEIV
-581 FEDKIPKPK
+581 FADKIPQPK

-595 MFNRYY
+595 MFNHYY
-601 SSGNVLLRDCKFHS
+601 SSGNILLRNCKFHS

-627 VTVENCVLKNNEM
+627 VTVENCVIENNEM

-651 NLWSEGCGVD
+651 NLWSEGFGVD
-661 NLLVRNCVFES
+661 NLLVRGCVFES

-692 RTTGVRTGQT
+692 RTTGERTGQT

-710 TFENNT
+710 TFEKNT

-728 SSGNVIFK
+728 SSGNVVFRE
-736 DNVIINDVARKN
+736 NTIINDIPRKK

-761 SDTAIINNIIVKSKY
+761 TDTAIVNNIIVESKY

-781 VYTESDTVKGL
+781 VYAEADTVKGL
-792 KIGGNRIVDK
+792 KIGGNKIVSK
-802 ISNK
+802 FPER

>member
-1 MKKRGYLWWVGLYFA
+1 MKRCGFLWGVLFFFFTV
-16 ALLSGCSDVF
+16 LLAGCSIE
-26 QSREISEEKTVADS
+26 SAPEEKVIADS
-40 FDSVNL
+40 FNSVKV
-46 VGKHSSVS
+46 VGKRSAISAD
-54 ESGVLNVDAKGAKG
+54 GVLHVDSKGAKD
-68 FLRAAQTPI
+68 FLRAAQTAA
-77 GLFEGGKDY
+77 GLFEPGKSY
-86 FIKFKC
+86 LIKFKC
-92 RIDSAEEGAFFLFTA
+92 RIDSAEDGAFFLFTA
-107 RSDSLGPLRDLGTA
+107 RSDSLGPLRDLGTT
-121 TVSRARSFQDVE
+121 TVARARDFQDVE
-133 MQISIPEGIN
+133 MQISIPEGVN

-157 AVKDLKII
+157 VLKDLKITQ
-165 EGTGL
+165 GTGL
-170 NFYPFAENQGE
+170 DFYPFAESQRE
-181 YCGEIGKAATG
+181 YCGEIGKTATG
-192 CPNFEVELPA
+192 CPDFNVELPA
-202 GKQNA
+202 GNPNA

-221 LKFCDAMDA
+221 LKFCDAMNA
-230 AIAHCKKIGAKK
+230 AVAHCRKIGARK
-242 LFLPK
+242 LVLPK
-247 GVYYLYNS
+247 GVYHLYNS
-255 APITFEGLKDFEFDG
+255 GPITFEGLKDFEFDG
-270 GGSTFV
+270 GGSTFI
-276 FLRDKNLAKMKGL
+276 FLRDKGLAKMKGL
-289 DASKISDKFGE
+289 GASKISNNFQDGA
-300 STCVKVSECERVK
+300 CVKIFECERVK

-318 IDWDWSADPLG
+318 IDWDWAADPLG
-329 SIVRVENVCG
+329 SIVRVENVCAS
-339 TPGGEYIDYK
+339 PGGEYIDYK
-349 FVDYDK
+349 FVDYDN

-366 SSYDPVSKQIGVEG
+366 SSYDPVSNLIGVEG

-388 YKGKNFPKTQWL
+388 YKGKNIPKMEWL
-400 SGNVLRVWNKLYSK
+400 SGNVLRVWHSRYSR

-443 LSKINVYSCKGHAFT
+443 LSKVNVYSCRGHAFV

-467 YLDCTIR
+467 YLDCSIK
-474 PPSGAKARGI
+474 PPEGAKARAI

-522 YTVRKSDFSLETR
+522 YAVRKSDFSLETR

-550 LRDDDFSPSGFTGR
+550 LRDDDFSPSGFTGK

-569 PIDAKKGIHEIV
+569 PIDASKGVHEIV
-581 FEDKIPKPK
+581 FADKIPQPK

-601 SSGNVLLRDCKFHS
+601 SSGNILLRNCKFHS

-627 VTVENCVLKNNEM
+627 VTVENCVIKNNEM

-651 NLWSEGCGVD
+651 NLWSEGFGVD
-661 NLLVRNCVFES
+661 NLLVRGCVFES

-692 RTTGVRTGQT
+692 RTTGERTGQT
-702 MYPIMSNI
+702 IYPIMSNI
-710 TFENNT
+710 TFEKNT

-728 SSGNVIFK
+728 SSGNVVFRE
-736 DNVIINDVARKN
+736 NTIINDIPRKK

-761 SDTAIINNIIVKSKY
+761 TDTAIVNNIIVESKY

-781 VYTESDTVKGL
+781 VYAEADTVKGL
-792 KIGGNRIVDK
+792 KIGGNKIVSK
-802 ISNK
+802 FPER

>member
-1 MKKRGYLWWVGLYFA
+1 MKRCGFLWGVLFFFFTV
-16 ALLSGCSDVF
+16 LLAGCSIESAPEDKV
-26 QSREISEEKTVADS
+26 IADS
-40 FDSVNL
+40 FNSVKV
-46 VGKHSSVS
+46 VGKRSAVS
-54 ESGVLNVDAKGAKG
+54 ADGVLHVDSKGAKD
-68 FLRAAQTPI
+68 FLRAAQTAA
-77 GLFEGGKDY
+77 GLFEPGKSY
-86 FIKFKC
+86 LIKFKC
-92 RIDSAEEGAFFLFTA
+92 RIDSAEDGAFFLFTA
-107 RSDSLGPLRDLGTA
+107 RSDSLGPLRDLGTT
-121 TVSRARSFQDVE
+121 TVARARDFQDVE
-133 MQISIPEGIN
+133 MQISIPEGVN

-157 AVKDLKII
+157 VLKDLKITQ
-165 EGTGL
+165 GTGL
-170 NFYPFAENQGE
+170 DFYPFAESQRE
-181 YCGEIGKAATG
+181 YCGEIGKTATG
-192 CPNFEVELPA
+192 CPDFNVELPA
-202 GKQNA
+202 GNPNA

-221 LKFCDAMDA
+221 LKFCDAMNA
-230 AIAHCKKIGAKK
+230 AVAHCRKIGARK
-242 LFLPK
+242 LVLPK
-247 GVYYLYNS
+247 GVYHLYNS
-255 APITFEGLKDFEFDG
+255 GPITFEGLKDFEFDG
-270 GGSTFV
+270 GGSTFI
-276 FLRDKNLAKMKGL
+276 FLRDKGLAKMKGL
-289 DASKISDKFGE
+289 DASKISNNFQDGA
-300 STCVKVSECERVK
+300 CVKISECERVK

-318 IDWDWSADPLG
+318 IDWDWAADPLG
-329 SIVRVENVCG
+329 SIVRVENVCAS
-339 TPGGEYIDYK
+339 PGGEYIDYK
-349 FVDYDK
+349 FVDYDN

-366 SSYDPVSKQIGVEG
+366 SSYDPVSNLIGVEG

-388 YKGKNFPKTQWL
+388 YKGKNIPKMEWL
-400 SGNVLRVWNKLYSK
+400 SGNVLRVWHSRYSR

-443 LSKINVYSCKGHAFT
+443 LSKVNVYSCRGHAFL

-467 YLDCTIR
+467 YLDCSIK
-474 PPSGAKARGI
+474 PPEGAKARAI

-522 YTVRKSDFSLETR
+522 YAVRKSDFSLETR

-550 LRDDDFSPSGFTGR
+550 LRDDDFSPSGFTGK

-569 PIDAKKGIHEIV
+569 PIDASKGVHEIV
-581 FEDKIPKPK
+581 FADKIPQPK

-595 MFNRYY
+595 MFNHYY
-601 SSGNVLLRDCKFHS
+601 SSGNILLRNCKFHS

-627 VTVENCVLKNNEM
+627 VTVENCVIKNNEM

-651 NLWSEGCGVD
+651 NLWSEGFGVD
-661 NLLVRNCVFES
+661 NLLVRGCVFES

-692 RTTGVRTGQT
+692 RTTGERTGQT

-710 TFENNT
+710 TFEKNT

-728 SSGNVIFK
+728 SSGNVVFRE
-736 DNVIINDVARKN
+736 NTIINDIPRKK

-761 SDTAIINNIIVKSKY
+761 TDTAIVNNIIVESKY

-781 VYTESDTVKGL
+781 VYAEADTVKGL
-792 KIGGNRIVDK
+792 KIGGNKIVSK
-802 ISNK
+802 FPER

>member
-1 MKKRGYLWWVGLYFA
+1 MKRCGFLWGVLFFFFTV
-16 ALLSGCSDVF
+16 LLAGCSIE
-26 QSREISEEKTVADS
+26 SAPEEKVIADS
-40 FDSVNL
+40 FNSVKV
-46 VGKHSSVS
+46 VGKRSAISAD
-54 ESGVLNVDAKGAKG
+54 GVLHVDSKGAKD
-68 FLRAAQTPI
+68 FLRAAQTAA
-77 GLFEGGKDY
+77 GLFEPGKSY
-86 FIKFKC
+86 LIKFKC
-92 RIDSAEEGAFFLFTA
+92 RIDSAEDGAFFLFTA
-107 RSDSLGPLRDLGTA
+107 RSDSLGPLRDLGTT
-121 TVSRARSFQDVE
+121 TVARARDFQDVE
-133 MQISIPEGIN
+133 MQISIPEGVN

-157 AVKDLKII
+157 VLKDLKITQ
-165 EGTGL
+165 GTGL
-170 NFYPFAENQGE
+170 DFYPFAESQRE
-181 YCGEIGKAATG
+181 YCGEIGKIATG
-192 CPNFEVELPA
+192 CPDFNVELPA
-202 GKQNA
+202 GNPNA

-221 LKFCDAMDA
+221 LKFCDAMNA
-230 AIAHCKKIGAKK
+230 AVAHCRKVGARK
-242 LFLPK
+242 LVLPK
-247 GVYYLYNS
+247 GVYHLYNS
-255 APITFEGLKDFEFDG
+255 GPITFEGLKDFEFDG
-270 GGSTFV
+270 GGSTFI
-276 FLRDKNLAKMKGL
+276 FLRDKGLAKMKGL
-289 DASKISDKFGE
+289 DASKISNNFQDGA
-300 STCVKVSECERVK
+300 CVKISECERVK

-318 IDWDWSADPLG
+318 IDWDWAADPLG
-329 SIVRVENVCG
+329 SIVRVENVCAS
-339 TPGGEYIDYK
+339 PGGEYIDYK
-349 FVDYDK
+349 FVDYDN

-366 SSYDPVSKQIGVEG
+366 SSYDPVSNLIGVEG

-388 YKGKNFPKTQWL
+388 YKGKNIPKMEWL
-400 SGNVLRVWNKLYSK
+400 SGNVLRVWHSRYSR

-443 LSKINVYSCKGHAFT
+443 LSKVNVYSCRGHAFV

-467 YLDCTIR
+467 YLDCSIK
-474 PPSGAKARGI
+474 PPEGAKARAI

-522 YTVRKSDFSLETR
+522 YAVRKSDFSLETR

-550 LRDDDFSPSGFTGR
+550 LRDDDFSPSGFTGK

-569 PIDAKKGIHEIV
+569 PIDTSKGVHEIV
-581 FEDKIPKPK
+581 FADKIPQPK

-595 MFNRYY
+595 MFNHYY
-601 SSGNVLLRDCKFHS
+601 SSGNILLRNCKFHS

-627 VTVENCVLKNNEM
+627 VTVENCVIKNNEM

-651 NLWSEGCGVD
+651 NLWSEGFGVD
-661 NLLVRNCVFES
+661 NLLVRGCVFES

-692 RTTGVRTGQT
+692 RTTGERTGQT

-710 TFENNT
+710 TFEKNT

-728 SSGNVIFK
+728 SSGNVVFRENI
-736 DNVIINDVARKN
+736 IINDIPRKK
-748 PLPYRGSFLVKAS
+748 PLPYRGSFLVKTS
-761 SDTAIINNIIVKSKY
+761 TDTAIVNNIIVESKY

-781 VYTESDTVKGL
+781 VYAEADTVKGL
-792 KIGGNRIVDK
+792 KIGGNKIVSK
-802 ISNK
+802 FPER

>member
-1 MKKRGYLWWVGLYFA
+1 MKRCGFLWGVLFFFFTV
-16 ALLSGCSDVF
+16 LLAGCSIE
-26 QSREISEEKTVADS
+26 SAPEEKVIADS
-40 FDSVNL
+40 FNSVKV
-46 VGKHSSVS
+46 VGKRSAISAD
-54 ESGVLNVDAKGAKG
+54 GVLHVDSKGAKD
-68 FLRAAQTPI
+68 FLRAAQTAA
-77 GLFEGGKDY
+77 GLFEPGKSY
-86 FIKFKC
+86 LIKFKC
-92 RIDSAEEGAFFLFTA
+92 RIDSAEDGAFFLFTA
-107 RSDSLGPLRDLGTA
+107 RSDSLGPLRDLGTT
-121 TVSRARSFQDVE
+121 TVARARDFQDVE
-133 MQISIPEGIN
+133 MQISIPEGVN

-157 AVKDLKII
+157 VLKDLKITQ
-165 EGTGL
+165 GTGL
-170 NFYPFAENQGE
+170 DFYPFAESQRE
-181 YCGEIGKAATG
+181 YCGEVGKTATG
-192 CPNFEVELPA
+192 CPDFNVELPA
-202 GKQNA
+202 GNPNA

-221 LKFCDAMDA
+221 LKFCDAMNA
-230 AIAHCKKIGAKK
+230 AVAHCRKVGARK
-242 LFLPK
+242 LVLPK
-247 GVYYLYNS
+247 GIYHLYNS
-255 APITFEGLKDFEFDG
+255 GPITFEGLKDFEFDG
-270 GGSTFV
+270 GGSTFI
-276 FLRDKNLAKMKGL
+276 FLRDKGLAKMKGL
-289 DASKISDKFGE
+289 DASKISNNFQDGA
-300 STCVKVSECERVK
+300 CVKIFECERVK

-318 IDWDWSADPLG
+318 IDWDWAADPLG
-329 SIVRVENVCG
+329 SIVRVENVCAS
-339 TPGGEYIDYK
+339 PGGEYIDYK
-349 FVDYDK
+349 FVDYDN

-366 SSYDPVSKQIGVEG
+366 SSYDPVSNLIGVEG

-388 YKGKNFPKTQWL
+388 YKGKNIPKMEWL
-400 SGNVLRVWNKLYSK
+400 SGNVLRVWHSHYSR

-443 LSKINVYSCKGHAFT
+443 LSKVNVYSCRGHAFV

-467 YLDCTIR
+467 YLDCSIK
-474 PPSGAKARGI
+474 PPEGAKARAI

-522 YTVRKSDFSLETR
+522 YAVRKSDFSLETR

-550 LRDDDFSPSGFTGR
+550 LRDDDFSPSGFTGK

-569 PIDAKKGIHEIV
+569 PIDASKGVHEIV
-581 FEDKIPKPK
+581 FADKIPQPK

-595 MFNRYY
+595 MFNHYY
-601 SSGNVLLRDCKFHS
+601 SSGNILLRNCKFHS

-627 VTVENCVLKNNEM
+627 VTVENCVIKNNEM

-651 NLWSEGCGVD
+651 NLWSEGFGVD
-661 NLLVRNCVFES
+661 NLLVRGCVFES

-692 RTTGVRTGQT
+692 RTTGERTGQT

-710 TFENNT
+710 TFEKNT

-728 SSGNVIFK
+728 SSGNVVFRENI
-736 DNVIINDVARKN
+736 IINDIPRKK

-761 SDTAIINNIIVKSKY
+761 TDTAIVNNIIVESKY

-781 VYTESDTVKGL
+781 VYAEADTVKGL
-792 KIGGNRIVDK
+792 KIGGNKIVSK
-802 ISNK
+802 FPER

>member
-1 MKKRGYLWWVGLYFA
+1 MKRCGFLWGVLFFFFTV
-16 ALLSGCSDVF
+16 LLAGCSIESAPEDKV
-26 QSREISEEKTVADS
+26 IADS
-40 FDSVNL
+40 FNSVKV
-46 VGKHSSVS
+46 VGKRSAISAD
-54 ESGVLNVDAKGAKG
+54 GVLHVDSKGAKD
-68 FLRAAQTPI
+68 FLRAAQTAA
-77 GLFEGGKDY
+77 GLFEPGKSY
-86 FIKFKC
+86 LIKFKC
-92 RIDSAEEGAFFLFTA
+92 RIDSAEDGAFFLFTA
-107 RSDSLGPLRDLGTA
+107 RSDSLGPLRDLGTT
-121 TVSRARSFQDVE
+121 TVARARDFQDVE
-133 MQISIPEGIN
+133 MQISIPEGVN

-157 AVKDLKII
+157 VLKDLKITQ
-165 EGTGL
+165 GTGL
-170 NFYPFAENQGE
+170 DFYPFAESQRE
-181 YCGEIGKAATG
+181 YCGEIGKTATG
-192 CPNFEVELPA
+192 CPDFNVELPA
-202 GKQNA
+202 GNPNA

-221 LKFCDAMDA
+221 LKFCDAMNA
-230 AIAHCKKIGAKK
+230 AVAHCRKIGARK
-242 LFLPK
+242 LVLPK
-247 GVYYLYNS
+247 GVYHLYNS
-255 APITFEGLKDFEFDG
+255 GPITFEGLKDFEFDG
-270 GGSTFV
+270 RGSTFI
-276 FLRDKNLAKMKGL
+276 FLRDKGLAKMKGL
-289 DASKISDKFGE
+289 DASKISNNFQDGA
-300 STCVKVSECERVK
+300 CVKISECERVK

-318 IDWDWSADPLG
+318 IDWDWAADPLG
-329 SIVRVENVCG
+329 SIVRVENVCAS
-339 TPGGEYIDYK
+339 PGGEYIDYK
-349 FVDYDK
+349 FVDYDN

-366 SSYDPVSKQIGVEG
+366 SSYDPVSNLIGVEG

-388 YKGKNFPKTQWL
+388 YKGKNIPKMEWL
-400 SGNVLRVWNKLYSK
+400 SGNVLRVWHSHYSR

-443 LSKINVYSCKGHAFT
+443 LSRVNVYSCRGHAFV

-467 YLDCTIR
+467 YLDCSIK
-474 PPSGAKARGI
+474 PPEGAKARAI

-522 YTVRKSDFSLETR
+522 YAVRKSDFSLETR

-550 LRDDDFSPSGFTGR
+550 LRDDDFSPSGFTGK

-569 PIDAKKGIHEIV
+569 PIDASKGVHEIV
-581 FEDKIPKPK
+581 FADKIPQPK

-595 MFNRYY
+595 MFNHYY
-601 SSGNVLLRDCKFHS
+601 SSGNILLRNCKFHS

-627 VTVENCVLKNNEM
+627 VTVENCVIKNNEM

-651 NLWSEGCGVD
+651 NLWSEGFGVD
-661 NLLVRNCVFES
+661 NLLVRGCVFES

-692 RTTGVRTGQT
+692 RTTGERTGQT

-728 SSGNVIFK
+728 SSGNVVFRE
-736 DNVIINDVARKN
+736 NTIINDIPRKK

-761 SDTAIINNIIVKSKY
+761 TDTAIVNNIIVESKY

-781 VYTESDTVKGL
+781 VYAEADTVKGL
-792 KIGGNRIVDK
+792 KIGGNKIVSK
-802 ISNK
+802 FPER

>member
-1 MKKRGYLWWVGLYFA
+1 MKRCSFLWGVLFFFFTV
-16 ALLSGCSDVF
+16 LLAGCSIE
-26 QSREISEEKTVADS
+26 SAPEKKVIADS
-40 FDSVNL
+40 FNSVKV
-46 VGKHSSVS
+46 VGKRSAVS
-54 ESGVLNVDAKGAKG
+54 ADGVLHVDSKGAKD
-68 FLRAAQTPI
+68 FLRAAQTAA
-77 GLFEGGKDY
+77 GLFEPGKSY
-86 FIKFKC
+86 YIKFKC
-92 RIDSAEEGAFFLFTA
+92 RIDSAEDGAFFLFTA
-107 RSDSLGPLRDLGTA
+107 RSDSLGPLRDLGTT
-121 TVSRARSFQDVE
+121 TVARARDFQDVE
-133 MQISIPEGIN
+133 MQISIPEGVN

-157 AVKDLKII
+157 VLKDLKII
-165 EGTGL
+165 QGTGL
-170 NFYPFAENQGE
+170 DFYPFAESQRE
-181 YCGEIGKAATG
+181 YCGEIGKTATG
-192 CPNFEVELPA
+192 CPDFNVELPA
-202 GKQNA
+202 GNPNA

-221 LKFCDAMDA
+221 LKFCDAMNA
-230 AIAHCKKIGAKK
+230 AVAHCRKIGARK
-242 LFLPK
+242 LVLPK
-247 GVYYLYNS
+247 GVYHLYNS
-255 APITFEGLKDFEFDG
+255 GPITFEGLKDFEFDG
-270 GGSTFV
+270 GGSTFI
-276 FLRDKNLAKMKGL
+276 FLRDKGLAKMKGL
-289 DASKISDKFGE
+289 DASKISNNFQDGA
-300 STCVKVSECERVK
+300 CVKISECERVK

-318 IDWDWSADPLG
+318 IDWDWAADPLG
-329 SIVRVENVCG
+329 SIVRVENVCAS
-339 TPGGEYIDYK
+339 PGGEYIDYK
-349 FVDYDK
+349 FVDYDN

-366 SSYDPVSKQIGVEG
+366 SSYDPVSNLIGVEG

-388 YKGKNFPKTQWL
+388 YKGKNIPKMEWL
-400 SGNVLRVWNKLYSK
+400 SGNVLRVWHSRYSR
-414 RAKVGDFYRMQHYY
+414 RAKFGDFYRMQHYY

-443 LSKINVYSCKGHAFT
+443 LSKVNVYSCRGHAFL

-467 YLDCTIR
+467 YLDCSIK
-474 PPSGAKARGI
+474 PPEGAKARAI

-522 YTVRKSDFSLETR
+522 YAVRKSDFSLETR

-550 LRDDDFSPSGFTGR
+550 LRDDDFSPSGFTGK

-569 PIDAKKGIHEIV
+569 PIDASKGVHEIV
-581 FEDKIPKPK
+581 FADKIPQPK

-595 MFNRYY
+595 MFNHYY
-601 SSGNVLLRDCKFHS
+601 SSGNILLRNCKFHS

-627 VTVENCVLKNNEM
+627 VTVENCVIKNNEM

-651 NLWSEGCGVD
+651 NLWSEGFGVD
-661 NLLVRNCVFES
+661 NLLVRGCVFES

-692 RTTGVRTGQT
+692 RTTGERTGQT

-710 TFENNT
+710 TFEKNT

-728 SSGNVIFK
+728 SSGNVVFRE
-736 DNVIINDVARKN
+736 NTIINDIPRKK

-761 SDTAIINNIIVKSKY
+761 TDTAIVNNIIVESKY

-781 VYTESDTVKGL
+781 VYAEADTVKGL
-792 KIGGNRIVDK
+792 KIGGNKIVSK
-802 ISNK
+802 FPER

>member
-1 MKKRGYLWWVGLYFA
+1 MKRCGFLWGVLFFFFTV
-16 ALLSGCSDVF
+16 LLAGCSIE
-26 QSREISEEKTVADS
+26 SAPEEKVIADS
-40 FDSVNL
+40 FNSVKV
-46 VGKHSSVS
+46 VGKRSAISAD
-54 ESGVLNVDAKGAKG
+54 GVLHVDSKGAKD
-68 FLRAAQTPI
+68 FLRAAQTAA
-77 GLFEGGKDY
+77 GLFEPGKSY
-86 FIKFKC
+86 LIKFKC
-92 RIDSAEEGAFFLFTA
+92 RIDSAEDGAFFLFTA
-107 RSDSLGPLRDLGTA
+107 RSDSLGPLRDLGTT
-121 TVSRARSFQDVE
+121 TVARARDFQDVE
-133 MQISIPEGIN
+133 MQISIPEGVN

-157 AVKDLKII
+157 VLKDLKITQ
-165 EGTGL
+165 GTGL
-170 NFYPFAENQGE
+170 DFYPFAESQRE
-181 YCGEIGKAATG
+181 YCGEIGKTATG
-192 CPNFEVELPA
+192 CPDFNVELPA
-202 GKQNA
+202 GNPNA

-221 LKFCDAMDA
+221 LKFCDAMNA
-230 AIAHCKKIGAKK
+230 AVAHCRKVGARK
-242 LFLPK
+242 LVLPK
-247 GVYYLYNS
+247 GVYHLYNS
-255 APITFEGLKDFEFDG
+255 GPITFEGLKDFEFDG
-270 GGSTFV
+270 GGSTFI
-276 FLRDKNLAKMKGL
+276 FLRDKGLAKMKGL
-289 DASKISDKFGE
+289 DASKISNNFQDGA
-300 STCVKVSECERVK
+300 CVKISECERVK

-318 IDWDWSADPLG
+318 IDWDWAADPLG
-329 SIVRVENVCG
+329 SIVRVENVCAS
-339 TPGGEYIDYK
+339 PGGEYIDYK
-349 FVDYDK
+349 FVDYDN

-366 SSYDPVSKQIGVEG
+366 SSYDPVSNLIGVEG

-388 YKGKNFPKTQWL
+388 YKGKNIPKMEWL
-400 SGNVLRVWNKLYSK
+400 SGNVLRVWHSHYSR

-443 LSKINVYSCKGHAFT
+443 LSKVNVYSCRGHAFV

-467 YLDCTIR
+467 YLDCSIK
-474 PPSGAKARGI
+474 PPEGAKARAI

-522 YTVRKSDFSLETR
+522 YAVRKSDFSLETR

-550 LRDDDFSPSGFTGR
+550 LRDDDFSPSGFTGK

-569 PIDAKKGIHEIV
+569 PIDASKGVHEIV
-581 FEDKIPKPK
+581 FADKIPQPK

-595 MFNRYY
+595 MFNHYY
-601 SSGNVLLRDCKFHS
+601 SSGNILLRNCKFHS

-627 VTVENCVLKNNEM
+627 VTVENCVIKNNEM

-651 NLWSEGCGVD
+651 NLWSEGFGVD
-661 NLLVRNCVFES
+661 NLLVRGCVFES

-692 RTTGVRTGQT
+692 RTTGERTGQT

-710 TFENNT
+710 TFEKNT

-728 SSGNVIFK
+728 SSGNVVFRENI
-736 DNVIINDVARKN
+736 IINDIPRKK

-761 SDTAIINNIIVKSKY
+761 TDTAIVNNIIVESKY

-781 VYTESDTVKGL
+781 VYAEADTVKGL
-792 KIGGNRIVDK
+792 KIGGNKIVSK
-802 ISNK
+802 FPER

>member
-1 MKKRGYLWWVGLYFA
+1 MKRCGFLWGVLFFFFTV
-16 ALLSGCSDVF
+16 LLAGCSIE
-26 QSREISEEKTVADS
+26 SAPEEKVIADS
-40 FDSVNL
+40 FNSVKV
-46 VGKHSSVS
+46 VGKRSAISAD
-54 ESGVLNVDAKGAKG
+54 GVLHVDSKGAKD
-68 FLRAAQTPI
+68 FLRAAQTAA
-77 GLFEGGKDY
+77 GLFEPGKSY
-86 FIKFKC
+86 LIKFKC
-92 RIDSAEEGAFFLFTA
+92 RIDSAEDGAFFLFTA
-107 RSDSLGPLRDLGTA
+107 RSDSLGPLRDLGTT
-121 TVSRARSFQDVE
+121 TVARARDFQDVE
-133 MQISIPEGIN
+133 MQISIPEGVN

-157 AVKDLKII
+157 VLKDLKITQ
-165 EGTGL
+165 GTGL
-170 NFYPFAENQGE
+170 DFYPFAESQRE
-181 YCGEIGKAATG
+181 YCGEIGKTATG
-192 CPNFEVELPA
+192 CPDFNVELPA
-202 GKQNA
+202 GNPNA

-221 LKFCDAMDA
+221 LKFCDAMNA
-230 AIAHCKKIGAKK
+230 AVAHCRKVGARK
-242 LFLPK
+242 LVLPK
-247 GVYYLYNS
+247 GVYHLYNS
-255 APITFEGLKDFEFDG
+255 GPITFEGLKDFEFDG
-270 GGSTFV
+270 GGSTFI
-276 FLRDKNLAKMKGL
+276 FLRDKGLAKMKGL
-289 DASKISDKFGE
+289 DASKISNNFQDGA
-300 STCVKVSECERVK
+300 CVKISECERVK

-318 IDWDWSADPLG
+318 IDWDWAADPLG
-329 SIVRVENVCG
+329 SIVRVENVCAS
-339 TPGGEYIDYK
+339 PGGEYIDYK
-349 FVDYDK
+349 FVDYDN

-366 SSYDPVSKQIGVEG
+366 SSYDPVSNLIGVEG

-388 YKGKNFPKTQWL
+388 YKGKNIPKMEWL
-400 SGNVLRVWNKLYSK
+400 SGNVLRVWHSRYSR

-443 LSKINVYSCKGHAFT
+443 LSKVNVYSCRGHAFV

-467 YLDCTIR
+467 YLDCSIK
-474 PPSGAKARGI
+474 PPEGAKARAI

-522 YTVRKSDFSLETR
+522 YAVRKSDFSLETR

-550 LRDDDFSPSGFTGR
+550 LRDDDFSPSGFTGK

-569 PIDAKKGIHEIV
+569 PIDASKGVHEIV
-581 FEDKIPKPK
+581 FADKIPQPK

-595 MFNRYY
+595 MFNHYY
-601 SSGNVLLRDCKFHS
+601 SSGNILLRNCKFHS

-627 VTVENCVLKNNEM
+627 VTVENCVIKNNEM

-651 NLWSEGCGVD
+651 NLWSEGFGVD
-661 NLLVRNCVFES
+661 NLLVRGCVFES

-692 RTTGVRTGQT
+692 RTTGERTGQT

-710 TFENNT
+710 TFEKNT

-728 SSGNVIFK
+728 SSGNVVFRENI
-736 DNVIINDVARKN
+736 IINDIPRKK

-761 SDTAIINNIIVKSKY
+761 TDTAIVNNIIVESKY
-776 APNPG
+776 TPNPG
-781 VYTESDTVKGL
+781 VYAEADTVKGL
-792 KIGGNRIVDK
+792 KIGGNKIVSK
-802 ISNK
+802 FPER

>member
-1 MKKRGYLWWVGLYFA
+1 MKRCGFLWGVLFFFFTV
-16 ALLSGCSDVF
+16 LLAGCSIE
-26 QSREISEEKTVADS
+26 SAPEKKVIADS
-40 FDSVNL
+40 FNSVKV
-46 VGKHSSVS
+46 VGKRSAISAD
-54 ESGVLNVDAKGAKG
+54 GVLHVDSKGAKD
-68 FLRAAQTPI
+68 FLRAAQTAA
-77 GLFEGGKDY
+77 GLFEPGKSY
-86 FIKFKC
+86 LIKFKC
-92 RIDSAEEGAFFLFTA
+92 RIDSAEDGAFFLFTA
-107 RSDSLGPLRDLGTA
+107 RSDSLGPLRDLGTT
-121 TVSRARSFQDVE
+121 TVARARDFQDVE
-133 MQISIPEGIN
+133 MQISIPEGVN

-157 AVKDLKII
+157 VLKDLKITQ
-165 EGTGL
+165 GTGL
-170 NFYPFAENQGE
+170 DFYPFAESQRE
-181 YCGEIGKAATG
+181 YCGEIGKTATG
-192 CPNFEVELPA
+192 CPDFNVELPA
-202 GKQNA
+202 GNPNA

-221 LKFCDAMDA
+221 LKFCDAMNA
-230 AIAHCKKIGAKK
+230 AVAHCRKIGARK
-242 LFLPK
+242 LVLPK
-247 GVYYLYNS
+247 GVYHLYNS
-255 APITFEGLKDFEFDG
+255 GPITFEGLKDFEFDG
-270 GGSTFV
+270 GGSTFI
-276 FLRDKNLAKMKGL
+276 FLRDKGLAKMKGL
-289 DASKISDKFGE
+289 DASKISNNFQDGA
-300 STCVKVSECERVK
+300 CVKISECERVK

-318 IDWDWSADPLG
+318 IDWDWAADPLG
-329 SIVRVENVCG
+329 SIVRVENVCAS
-339 TPGGEYIDYK
+339 PGGEYIDYK
-349 FVDYDK
+349 FVDYDN

-366 SSYDPVSKQIGVEG
+366 SSYDPVSNLIGVEG

-388 YKGKNFPKTQWL
+388 YKGKNIPKMEWL
-400 SGNVLRVWNKLYSK
+400 SGNVLRVWHSHYSR

-443 LSKINVYSCKGHAFT
+443 LSKVNVYSCRGHAFV

-467 YLDCTIR
+467 YLDCSIK
-474 PPSGAKARGI
+474 PPEGAKARAI

-522 YTVRKSDFSLETR
+522 YAVRKSDFSLETR

-550 LRDDDFSPSGFTGR
+550 LRDDDFSPSGFTGK

-569 PIDAKKGIHEIV
+569 PIDASKGVHEIV
-581 FEDKIPKPK
+581 FADKIPQPK

-595 MFNRYY
+595 MFNHYY
-601 SSGNVLLRDCKFHS
+601 SSGNILLRNCKFHS

-627 VTVENCVLKNNEM
+627 VTVENCVIKNNEM

-651 NLWSEGCGVD
+651 NLWSEGFGVD
-661 NLLVRNCVFES
+661 NLLVRGCVFES

-692 RTTGVRTGQT
+692 RTTGERTGQT

-710 TFENNT
+710 TFEKNT

-728 SSGNVIFK
+728 SSGNVVFRE
-736 DNVIINDVARKN
+736 NTIINDIPRKK

-761 SDTAIINNIIVKSKY
+761 TDTAIVNNIIVESKY

-781 VYTESDTVKGL
+781 VYAEADTVKGL
-792 KIGGNRIVDK
+792 KIGGNKIVSK
-802 ISNK
+802 FPER

>member
-1 MKKRGYLWWVGLYFA
+1 MKRCGFLWGVLFFFFTV
-16 ALLSGCSDVF
+16 LLAGCSIE
-26 QSREISEEKTVADS
+26 SAPEEKVIADS
-40 FDSVNL
+40 FNSVKV
-46 VGKHSSVS
+46 VGKRSAISAD
-54 ESGVLNVDAKGAKG
+54 GVLHVDSKGAKD
-68 FLRAAQTPI
+68 FLRAAQTAA
-77 GLFEGGKDY
+77 GLFEPGKSY
-86 FIKFKC
+86 LIKFKC
-92 RIDSAEEGAFFLFTA
+92 RIDSAEDGAFFLFTA
-107 RSDSLGPLRDLGTA
+107 RSDSLGPLRDLGTT
-121 TVSRARSFQDVE
+121 TVARARDFQDVE
-133 MQISIPEGIN
+133 MQISIPEGVN

-157 AVKDLKII
+157 VLKDLKITQ
-165 EGTGL
+165 GTGL
-170 NFYPFAENQGE
+170 DFYPFAESQRE
-181 YCGEIGKAATG
+181 YCGEIGKTATG
-192 CPNFEVELPA
+192 CPDFNVELPA
-202 GKQNA
+202 GNPNA

-221 LKFCDAMDA
+221 LKFCDAMNA
-230 AIAHCKKIGAKK
+230 AVAHCRKVGARK
-242 LFLPK
+242 LVLPK
-247 GVYYLYNS
+247 GVYHLYNS
-255 APITFEGLKDFEFDG
+255 GPITFEGLKDFEFDG
-270 GGSTFV
+270 GGSTFI
-276 FLRDKNLAKMKGL
+276 FLRDKGLAKMKGL
-289 DASKISDKFGE
+289 DASKISNNFQDGA
-300 STCVKVSECERVK
+300 CVKISECERVK

-318 IDWDWSADPLG
+318 IDWDWAADPLG
-329 SIVRVENVCG
+329 SIVRVENVCAS
-339 TPGGEYIDYK
+339 PGGEYIDYK
-349 FVDYDK
+349 FVDYDN

-366 SSYDPVSKQIGVEG
+366 SSYDPVSNLIGVEG

-388 YKGKNFPKTQWL
+388 YKGKNIPKMEWL
-400 SGNVLRVWNKLYSK
+400 SGNVLRVWHSHYSR

-443 LSKINVYSCKGHAFT
+443 LSKVNVYSCRGHAFV

-467 YLDCTIR
+467 YLDCSIK
-474 PPSGAKARGI
+474 PPEGAKARAI

-522 YTVRKSDFSLETR
+522 YAVRKSDFSLETR

-550 LRDDDFSPSGFTGR
+550 LRDDDFSPSGFTGK

-569 PIDAKKGIHEIV
+569 PIDASKGVHEIV
-581 FEDKIPKPK
+581 FADKIPQPK

-601 SSGNVLLRDCKFHS
+601 SSGNILLRNCKFHS

-627 VTVENCVLKNNEM
+627 VTVENCVIKNNEM

-651 NLWSEGCGVD
+651 NLWSEGFGVD
-661 NLLVRNCVFES
+661 NLLVRGCVFES

-692 RTTGVRTGQT
+692 RTTGERTGQT

-710 TFENNT
+710 TFEKNT

-728 SSGNVIFK
+728 SSGNVVFRE
-736 DNVIINDVARKN
+736 NTIINDIPRKK

-761 SDTAIINNIIVKSKY
+761 TDTAIVNNIIVESKY

-781 VYTESDTVKGL
+781 VYAEADTVKGL
-792 KIGGNRIVDK
+792 KIGGNKIVSK
-802 ISNK
+802 FPER

>member
-1 MKKRGYLWWVGLYFA
+1 MKRCGFLWGVLFFFFTV
-16 ALLSGCSDVF
+16 LLAGCSIE
-26 QSREISEEKTVADS
+26 SAPEEKVIADS
-40 FDSVNL
+40 FNSVKV
-46 VGKHSSVS
+46 VGKRSAISAD
-54 ESGVLNVDAKGAKG
+54 GVLHVDSKGAKD
-68 FLRAAQTPI
+68 FLRAAQTAA
-77 GLFEGGKDY
+77 GLFEPGKSY
-86 FIKFKC
+86 LIKFKC
-92 RIDSAEEGAFFLFTA
+92 RIDSAEDGAFFLFTA
-107 RSDSLGPLRDLGTA
+107 RSDSLGPLRDLGTT
-121 TVSRARSFQDVE
+121 TVARARDFQDVE
-133 MQISIPEGIN
+133 MQISIPEGVN

-157 AVKDLKII
+157 VLKDLKITQ
-165 EGTGL
+165 GTGL
-170 NFYPFAENQGE
+170 DFYPFAESQRE
-181 YCGEIGKAATG
+181 YCGEIGKTATG
-192 CPNFEVELPA
+192 CPDFNVELPA
-202 GKQNA
+202 GNPNA

-221 LKFCDAMDA
+221 LKFCDAMNA
-230 AIAHCKKIGAKK
+230 AVAHCRKIGARK
-242 LFLPK
+242 LVLPK
-247 GVYYLYNS
+247 GVYHLYNS
-255 APITFEGLKDFEFDG
+255 GPITFEGLKDFEFDG
-270 GGSTFV
+270 GGSTFI
-276 FLRDKNLAKMKGL
+276 FLRDKGLAKMKGL
-289 DASKISDKFGE
+289 DASKISNNFQDGA
-300 STCVKVSECERVK
+300 CVKISECERVK

-318 IDWDWSADPLG
+318 IDWDWAADPLG
-329 SIVRVENVCG
+329 SIVRVENVCAS
-339 TPGGEYIDYK
+339 PGGEYIDYK
-349 FVDYDK
+349 FVDYDN

-366 SSYDPVSKQIGVEG
+366 SSYDPVSNLIGVEG

-388 YKGKNFPKTQWL
+388 YKGKNIPKMEWL
-400 SGNVLRVWNKLYSK
+400 SGNVLRVWHSHYSR

-443 LSKINVYSCKGHAFT
+443 LSKVNVYSCRGHAFV

-467 YLDCTIR
+467 YLDCSIK
-474 PPSGAKARGI
+474 PPEGAKARAI

-522 YTVRKSDFSLETR
+522 YAVRKSDFSLETR

-550 LRDDDFSPSGFTGR
+550 LRDDDFSPSGFTGK

-569 PIDAKKGIHEIV
+569 PIDASKGVHEIV
-581 FEDKIPKPK
+581 FADKIPQPK

-595 MFNRYY
+595 MFNHYY
-601 SSGNVLLRDCKFHS
+601 SSRNILLRNCKFHS

-627 VTVENCVLKNNEM
+627 VTVENCVIKNNEM

-651 NLWSEGCGVD
+651 NLWSEGFGVD
-661 NLLVRNCVFES
+661 NLLVRGCVFES

-692 RTTGVRTGQT
+692 RTTGERTGQT

-710 TFENNT
+710 TFEKNT

-728 SSGNVIFK
+728 SSGNVVFRE
-736 DNVIINDVARKN
+736 NTIINDIPRKK

-761 SDTAIINNIIVKSKY
+761 TDTAIVNNIIVESKY
-776 APNPG
+776 VPNPG
-781 VYTESDTVKGL
+781 VYAEADTVKGL
-792 KIGGNRIVDK
+792 KIGGNKIVSK
-802 ISNK
+802 FPER

>member
-1 MKKRGYLWWVGLYFA
+1 MKRCGFLWGVLFFFFTV
-16 ALLSGCSDVF
+16 LLAGCSIE
-26 QSREISEEKTVADS
+26 SAPEEKVIADS
-40 FDSVNL
+40 FNSVKV
-46 VGKHSSVS
+46 VGKRSAISAD
-54 ESGVLNVDAKGAKG
+54 GVLHVDSKGAKD
-68 FLRAAQTPI
+68 FLRAAQTAA
-77 GLFEGGKDY
+77 GLFEPGKSY
-86 FIKFKC
+86 LIKFKC
-92 RIDSAEEGAFFLFTA
+92 RIDSAEDGAFFLFTA
-107 RSDSLGPLRDLGTA
+107 RSDSLGPLRDLGTT
-121 TVSRARSFQDVE
+121 TVARARDFQDVE
-133 MQISIPEGIN
+133 MQISIPEGVN

-157 AVKDLKII
+157 VLKDLKITQ
-165 EGTGL
+165 GTGL
-170 NFYPFAENQGE
+170 DFYPFAESQRE
-181 YCGEIGKAATG
+181 YCGEIGKTATG
-192 CPNFEVELPA
+192 CPDFNVELPA
-202 GKQNA
+202 GNPNA

-221 LKFCDAMDA
+221 LKFCDAMNA
-230 AIAHCKKIGAKK
+230 AVAHCRKIGARK
-242 LFLPK
+242 LVLPK
-247 GVYYLYNS
+247 GVYHLYNS
-255 APITFEGLKDFEFDG
+255 GPITFEGLKDFEFDG
-270 GGSTFV
+270 GGSTFI
-276 FLRDKNLAKMKGL
+276 FLRDKGLAKMKGL
-289 DASKISDKFGE
+289 DASKISNNFQDGA
-300 STCVKVSECERVK
+300 CVKIFECERVK

-318 IDWDWSADPLG
+318 IDWDWAADPLG
-329 SIVRVENVCG
+329 SIVRVENVCAS
-339 TPGGEYIDYK
+339 PGGEYIDYK
-349 FVDYDK
+349 FVDYDN

-366 SSYDPVSKQIGVEG
+366 SSYDPVSNLIGVEG

-388 YKGKNFPKTQWL
+388 YKGKNIPKMEWL
-400 SGNVLRVWNKLYSK
+400 SGNVLRVWHSRYSR

-443 LSKINVYSCKGHAFT
+443 LSKVNVYSCRGHAFV

-467 YLDCTIR
+467 YLDCSIK
-474 PPSGAKARGI
+474 PPEGAKARAI

-522 YTVRKSDFSLETR
+522 YAVRKSDFSLETR

-550 LRDDDFSPSGFTGR
+550 LRDDDFSPSGFTGK

-569 PIDAKKGIHEIV
+569 PIDASKGVHEIV
-581 FEDKIPKPK
+581 FADKIPQPK

-595 MFNRYY
+595 MFNHYY
-601 SSGNVLLRDCKFHS
+601 SSGNILLRNCKFHS

-627 VTVENCVLKNNEM
+627 VTVENCVIKNNEM

-651 NLWSEGCGVD
+651 NLWSEGFGVD
-661 NLLVRNCVFES
+661 NLLVRGCVFES

-692 RTTGVRTGQT
+692 RTTGERTGQT
-702 MYPIMSNI
+702 IYPIMSNI
-710 TFENNT
+710 TFEKNT

-728 SSGNVIFK
+728 SSGNVVFRE
-736 DNVIINDVARKN
+736 NTIINDIPRKK

-761 SDTAIINNIIVKSKY
+761 TDTAIVNNIIVESKY

-781 VYTESDTVKGL
+781 VYAEADTVKGL
-792 KIGGNRIVDK
+792 KIGGNKIVSK
-802 ISNK
+802 FPER

>member
-1 MKKRGYLWWVGLYFA
+1 MKRCGFLWGVLFFFFTV
-16 ALLSGCSDVF
+16 LLAGCSIE
-26 QSREISEEKTVADS
+26 SAPEEKVIADS
-40 FDSVNL
+40 FNSVKV
-46 VGKHSSVS
+46 VGKRSAISAD
-54 ESGVLNVDAKGAKG
+54 GVLHVDSKGAKD
-68 FLRAAQTPI
+68 FLRAAQTAA
-77 GLFEGGKDY
+77 GLFEPGKSY
-86 FIKFKC
+86 LIKFKC
-92 RIDSAEEGAFFLFTA
+92 RIDSAEDGAFFLFTA
-107 RSDSLGPLRDLGTA
+107 RSDSLGPLRDLGTT
-121 TVSRARSFQDVE
+121 TVARARDFQDVE
-133 MQISIPEGIN
+133 MQISIPEGVN

-157 AVKDLKII
+157 VLKDLKITQ
-165 EGTGL
+165 GTGL
-170 NFYPFAENQGE
+170 DFYPFAESQRE
-181 YCGEIGKAATG
+181 YCGEIGKTATG
-192 CPNFEVELPA
+192 CPDFNVELPA
-202 GKQNA
+202 GNPNA

-221 LKFCDAMDA
+221 LKFCDAMNA
-230 AIAHCKKIGAKK
+230 AVAHCRKIGARK
-242 LFLPK
+242 LVLPK
-247 GVYYLYNS
+247 GVYHLYNS
-255 APITFEGLKDFEFDG
+255 GPITFEGLKDFEFDG
-270 GGSTFV
+270 GGSTFI
-276 FLRDKNLAKMKGL
+276 FLRDKGLAKMKGL
-289 DASKISDKFGE
+289 DASKISNNFQDGA
-300 STCVKVSECERVK
+300 CVKISECERVK

-318 IDWDWSADPLG
+318 IDWDWAADPLG
-329 SIVRVENVCG
+329 SIVRVENVCAS
-339 TPGGEYIDYK
+339 PGGEYIDYK
-349 FVDYDK
+349 FVDYDN

-366 SSYDPVSKQIGVEG
+366 SSYDPVSNLIGVEG

-388 YKGKNFPKTQWL
+388 YKGKNIPKMEWL
-400 SGNVLRVWNKLYSK
+400 SGNVLRVWHSRYSR

-443 LSKINVYSCKGHAFT
+443 LSKVNVYSCRGHAFV

-467 YLDCTIR
+467 YLDCSIK
-474 PPSGAKARGI
+474 PPEGAKARAI

-522 YTVRKSDFSLETR
+522 YAVRKSDFSLETR

-550 LRDDDFSPSGFTGR
+550 LRDDDFSPSGFTGK

-569 PIDAKKGIHEIV
+569 PIDASKGVHEIV
-581 FEDKIPKPK
+581 FADKIPQPK

-601 SSGNVLLRDCKFHS
+601 SSGNILLRNCKFHS

-627 VTVENCVLKNNEM
+627 VTVENCVIKNNEM

-651 NLWSEGCGVD
+651 NLWSEGFGVD
-661 NLLVRNCVFES
+661 NLLVRGCVFES

-692 RTTGVRTGQT
+692 RTTGERTGQT

-710 TFENNT
+710 TFEKNT

-728 SSGNVIFK
+728 SSGNVVFRE
-736 DNVIINDVARKN
+736 NTIINDIPRKK

-761 SDTAIINNIIVKSKY
+761 TDTAIVNNIIVESKY

-781 VYTESDTVKGL
+781 VYAEADTVKGL
-792 KIGGNRIVDK
+792 KIGGNKIVSK
-802 ISNK
+802 FPER

>member
-1 MKKRGYLWWVGLYFA
+1 MKRCEFLWGVLFFFFTV
-16 ALLSGCSDVF
+16 LLAGCSIE
-26 QSREISEEKTVADS
+26 SAPEEKVIADS
-40 FDSVNL
+40 FNSVKV
-46 VGKHSSVS
+46 VGKRSAISAD
-54 ESGVLNVDAKGAKG
+54 GVLHVDSKGAKD
-68 FLRAAQTPI
+68 FLRAAQTAA
-77 GLFEGGKDY
+77 GLFEPGKSY
-86 FIKFKC
+86 LIKFKC
-92 RIDSAEEGAFFLFTA
+92 RIDSAEDGAFFLFTA
-107 RSDSLGPLRDLGTA
+107 RSDSLGPLRDLGTT
-121 TVSRARSFQDVE
+121 TVARARDFQDVE
-133 MQISIPEGIN
+133 MQISIPEGVN

-157 AVKDLKII
+157 VLKDLKITQ
-165 EGTGL
+165 GTGL
-170 NFYPFAENQGE
+170 DFYPFAESQRE
-181 YCGEIGKAATG
+181 YCGEIGKTATG
-192 CPNFEVELPA
+192 CPDFNVELPA
-202 GKQNA
+202 GNPNA

-221 LKFCDAMDA
+221 LKFCDAMNA
-230 AIAHCKKIGAKK
+230 AVAHCRKIGARK
-242 LFLPK
+242 LVLPK
-247 GVYYLYNS
+247 GVYHLYNS
-255 APITFEGLKDFEFDG
+255 GPITFEGLKDFEFDG
-270 GGSTFV
+270 GGSTFI
-276 FLRDKNLAKMKGL
+276 FLRDKGLAKMKGL
-289 DASKISDKFGE
+289 DASKISNNFQDGA
-300 STCVKVSECERVK
+300 CVKISECERVK

-318 IDWDWSADPLG
+318 IDWDWAADPLG
-329 SIVRVENVCG
+329 SIVRVENVCAS
-339 TPGGEYIDYK
+339 PGGEYIDYK
-349 FVDYDK
+349 FVDYDN

-366 SSYDPVSKQIGVEG
+366 SSYDPVSNLIGVEG

-388 YKGKNFPKTQWL
+388 YKGKNIPKMEWL
-400 SGNVLRVWNKLYSK
+400 SGNVLRVWHSRYSR

-443 LSKINVYSCKGHAFT
+443 LSKVNVYSCRGHAFL

-467 YLDCTIR
+467 YLDCSIK
-474 PPSGAKARGI
+474 PPEGAKARAI

-522 YTVRKSDFSLETR
+522 YAVRKSDFSLETR

-550 LRDDDFSPSGFTGR
+550 LRDDDFSPSGFTGK

-569 PIDAKKGIHEIV
+569 PIDASKGVHEIV
-581 FEDKIPKPK
+581 FADKIPQPK
-590 GEGFI
+590 GDGFI
-595 MFNRYY
+595 MFNHYY
-601 SSGNVLLRDCKFHS
+601 SSGNILMRNCKFHS

-627 VTVENCVLKNNEM
+627 VTVENCVIKNNEM

-651 NLWSEGCGVD
+651 NLWSEGFGVD
-661 NLLVRNCVFES
+661 NLLVRGCVFES

-692 RTTGVRTGQT
+692 RTTGERTGQT

-710 TFENNT
+710 TFEKNT

-728 SSGNVIFK
+728 SSGNVVFRE
-736 DNVIINDVARKN
+736 NTIINDIPRKK

-761 SDTAIINNIIVKSKY
+761 TDTAIVNNIIVESKY

-781 VYTESDTVKGL
+781 VYAEADTVKGL
-792 KIGGNRIVDK
+792 KIGGNKIVSK
-802 ISNK
+802 FPER

>member
-1 MKKRGYLWWVGLYFA
+1 MKRCGFLWGVLFFFFTV
-16 ALLSGCSDVF
+16 LLAGCSIE
-26 QSREISEEKTVADS
+26 SAPEEKVIADS
-40 FDSVNL
+40 FNSVKV
-46 VGKHSSVS
+46 VGKRSAISAD
-54 ESGVLNVDAKGAKG
+54 GVLHVDSKGAKD
-68 FLRAAQTPI
+68 FLRAAQTAA
-77 GLFEGGKDY
+77 GLFEPGKSY
-86 FIKFKC
+86 LIKFKC
-92 RIDSAEEGAFFLFTA
+92 RIDSAEDGAFFLFTA
-107 RSDSLGPLRDLGTA
+107 RSDSLGPLRDLGTT
-121 TVSRARSFQDVE
+121 TVARARDFQDVE
-133 MQISIPEGIN
+133 MQISIPEGVN

-157 AVKDLKII
+157 VLKDLKITQ
-165 EGTGL
+165 GTGL
-170 NFYPFAENQGE
+170 DFYPFAESQRE
-181 YCGEIGKAATG
+181 YCGEIGKTATG
-192 CPNFEVELPA
+192 CPDFNVELPA
-202 GKQNA
+202 GNPNA

-221 LKFCDAMDA
+221 LKFCDAMNA
-230 AIAHCKKIGAKK
+230 AVAHCRKVGARK
-242 LFLPK
+242 LVLPK
-247 GVYYLYNS
+247 GVYHLYNS
-255 APITFEGLKDFEFDG
+255 GPITFEGLKDFEFDG
-270 GGSTFV
+270 GGSTFI
-276 FLRDKNLAKMKGL
+276 FLRDKGLAKMKGL
-289 DASKISDKFGE
+289 DASKISNNFQDGA
-300 STCVKVSECERVK
+300 CVKISECERVK

-318 IDWDWSADPLG
+318 IDWDWAADPLG
-329 SIVRVENVCG
+329 SIVRVENVCAS
-339 TPGGEYIDYK
+339 PGGEYIDYK
-349 FVDYDK
+349 FVDYDN

-366 SSYDPVSKQIGVEG
+366 SSYDPVSNLIGVEG

-388 YKGKNFPKTQWL
+388 YKGKNIPKMEWL
-400 SGNVLRVWNKLYSK
+400 SGNVLRVWHSHYSR

-443 LSKINVYSCKGHAFT
+443 LSKVNVYSCRGHAFV

-467 YLDCTIR
+467 YLDCSIK
-474 PPSGAKARGI
+474 PPEGAKARAI

-522 YTVRKSDFSLETR
+522 YAVRKSDFSLETR

-550 LRDDDFSPSGFTGR
+550 LRDDDFSPSGFTGK

-569 PIDAKKGIHEIV
+569 PIDASKGVHEIV
-581 FEDKIPKPK
+581 FADKIPQPK

-595 MFNRYY
+595 MFNHYY
-601 SSGNVLLRDCKFHS
+601 SSGNILLRNCKFHS

-627 VTVENCVLKNNEM
+627 VTVENCVIKNNEM

-651 NLWSEGCGVD
+651 NLWSEGFGVD
-661 NLLVRNCVFES
+661 NLLVRGCVFES

-692 RTTGVRTGQT
+692 RTTGERTGQT

-710 TFENNT
+710 TFEKNT

-728 SSGNVIFK
+728 SSGNVVFRE
-736 DNVIINDVARKN
+736 NTIINDIPRKK

-761 SDTAIINNIIVKSKY
+761 TDTAIVNNIIVESKY

-781 VYTESDTVKGL
+781 VYAEADTVKGL
-792 KIGGNRIVDK
+792 KIGGNKIVSK
-802 ISNK
+802 FPER

>member
-1 MKKRGYLWWVGLYFA
+1 MKRCGFLWGVLFFFFTV
-16 ALLSGCSDVF
+16 LLAGCSIE
-26 QSREISEEKTVADS
+26 SAPEEKVIADS
-40 FDSVNL
+40 FNSVKV
-46 VGKHSSVS
+46 VGKRSAISAD
-54 ESGVLNVDAKGAKG
+54 GVLHVDSKGAKD
-68 FLRAAQTPI
+68 FLRAAQTAA
-77 GLFEGGKDY
+77 GLFEPGKSY
-86 FIKFKC
+86 LIKFKC
-92 RIDSAEEGAFFLFTA
+92 RIDSAEDGAFFLFTA
-107 RSDSLGPLRDLGTA
+107 RSDSLGPLRDLGTT
-121 TVSRARSFQDVE
+121 TVARARDFQDVE
-133 MQISIPEGIN
+133 MQISIPEGVN

-157 AVKDLKII
+157 VLKDLKITQ
-165 EGTGL
+165 GTGL
-170 NFYPFAENQGE
+170 DFYPFAESQRE
-181 YCGEIGKAATG
+181 YCGEIGKTATG
-192 CPNFEVELPA
+192 CPDFNVELPA
-202 GKQNA
+202 GNPNA

-221 LKFCDAMDA
+221 LKFCDAMNA
-230 AIAHCKKIGAKK
+230 AVAHCRKIGARK
-242 LFLPK
+242 LVLPK
-247 GVYYLYNS
+247 GVYHLYNS
-255 APITFEGLKDFEFDG
+255 GPITFEGLKDFEFDG
-270 GGSTFV
+270 GGSTFI
-276 FLRDKNLAKMKGL
+276 FLRDKGLAKMKGL
-289 DASKISDKFGE
+289 DASKISNNFQDGA
-300 STCVKVSECERVK
+300 CVKIFECERVK

-318 IDWDWSADPLG
+318 IDWDWAADPLG
-329 SIVRVENVCG
+329 SIVRVENVCAS
-339 TPGGEYIDYK
+339 PGGEYIDYK
-349 FVDYDK
+349 FVDYDN

-366 SSYDPVSKQIGVEG
+366 SSYDPVSNLIGVEG

-388 YKGKNFPKTQWL
+388 YKGKNIPKMEWL
-400 SGNVLRVWNKLYSK
+400 SGNVLRVWHSHYSR

-443 LSKINVYSCKGHAFT
+443 LSKVNVYSCRGHAFV

-467 YLDCTIR
+467 YLDCSIK
-474 PPSGAKARGI
+474 PPEGAKARAI

-522 YTVRKSDFSLETR
+522 YAVRKSDFSLETR

-550 LRDDDFSPSGFTGR
+550 LRDDDFSPSGFTGK

-569 PIDAKKGIHEIV
+569 PIDASKGVHEIV
-581 FEDKIPKPK
+581 FADKIPQPK

-595 MFNRYY
+595 MFNHYY
-601 SSGNVLLRDCKFHS
+601 SSGNILLRNCKFHS

-627 VTVENCVLKNNEM
+627 VTVENCVIKNNEM

-651 NLWSEGCGVD
+651 NLWSEGFGVD
-661 NLLVRNCVFES
+661 NLLVRGCVFES

-692 RTTGVRTGQT
+692 RTTGERTGQT

-710 TFENNT
+710 TFEKNT

-728 SSGNVIFK
+728 SSGNVVFRENI
-736 DNVIINDVARKN
+736 IINDIPRKK

-761 SDTAIINNIIVKSKY
+761 TDTAIVNNIIVESKY
-776 APNPG
+776 TPNPG
-781 VYTESDTVKGL
+781 VYAEADTVKGL
-792 KIGGNRIVDK
+792 KIGGNKIVSK
-802 ISNK
+802 FPER

>member
-1 MKKRGYLWWVGLYFA
+1 MKRCGFLWGVLFFFFTV
-16 ALLSGCSDVF
+16 LLAGCSIE
-26 QSREISEEKTVADS
+26 SAPEEKVIADS
-40 FDSVNL
+40 FNSVKV
-46 VGKHSSVS
+46 VGKRSAISAD
-54 ESGVLNVDAKGAKG
+54 GVLHVDSKGAKD
-68 FLRAAQTPI
+68 FLRAAQTAA
-77 GLFEGGKDY
+77 GLFEPGKSY
-86 FIKFKC
+86 LIKFKC
-92 RIDSAEEGAFFLFTA
+92 RIDSAEDGAFFLFTA
-107 RSDSLGPLRDLGTA
+107 RSDSLGPLRDLGTT
-121 TVSRARSFQDVE
+121 TVARARDFQDVE
-133 MQISIPEGIN
+133 IQISIPEGVN

-157 AVKDLKII
+157 VLKDLKITQ
-165 EGTGL
+165 GTGL
-170 NFYPFAENQGE
+170 DFYPFAESQRE
-181 YCGEIGKAATG
+181 YCGEIGKTATG
-192 CPNFEVELPA
+192 CPDFNVELPA
-202 GKQNA
+202 GNPNA

-221 LKFCDAMDA
+221 LKFCDAMNA
-230 AIAHCKKIGAKK
+230 AVAHCRKIGARK
-242 LFLPK
+242 LVLPK
-247 GVYYLYNS
+247 GVYHLYNS
-255 APITFEGLKDFEFDG
+255 GPITFEGLKDFEFDG
-270 GGSTFV
+270 GGSTFI
-276 FLRDKNLAKMKGL
+276 FLRDKGLAKMKGL
-289 DASKISDKFGE
+289 DASKISNNFQDGA
-300 STCVKVSECERVK
+300 CVKIFECERVK

-318 IDWDWSADPLG
+318 IDWDWAADPLG
-329 SIVRVENVCG
+329 SIVRVENVCAS
-339 TPGGEYIDYK
+339 PGGEYIDYK
-349 FVDYDK
+349 FVDYDN

-366 SSYDPVSKQIGVEG
+366 SSYDPVSNLIGVEG

-388 YKGKNFPKTQWL
+388 YKGKNIPKMEWL
-400 SGNVLRVWNKLYSK
+400 SGNVLRVWHSHYSR

-443 LSKINVYSCKGHAFT
+443 LSKVNVYSCRGHAFV

-467 YLDCTIR
+467 YLDCSIK
-474 PPSGAKARGI
+474 PPEGAKARAI

-522 YTVRKSDFSLETR
+522 YAVRKSDFSLETR

-550 LRDDDFSPSGFTGR
+550 LRDDDFSPSGFTGK

-569 PIDAKKGIHEIV
+569 PIDASKGVHEIV
-581 FEDKIPKPK
+581 FADKIPQPK

-601 SSGNVLLRDCKFHS
+601 SSGNILLRNCKFHS

-627 VTVENCVLKNNEM
+627 VTVENCVIKNNEM

-651 NLWSEGCGVD
+651 NLWSEGFGVD
-661 NLLVRNCVFES
+661 NLLVRGCVFES

-692 RTTGVRTGQT
+692 RTTGERTGQT

-710 TFENNT
+710 TFEKNT

-728 SSGNVIFK
+728 SSGNVVFRENI
-736 DNVIINDVARKN
+736 IINDIPRKK

-761 SDTAIINNIIVKSKY
+761 TDTAIVNNIIVESKY

-781 VYTESDTVKGL
+781 VYAEADTVKGL
-792 KIGGNRIVDK
+792 KIGGNKIVSK
-802 ISNK
+802 FPER

>member
-1 MKKRGYLWWVGLYFA
+1 MKRCGFLWGVLFFFFTV
-16 ALLSGCSDVF
+16 LLAGCSIE
-26 QSREISEEKTVADS
+26 SAPEEKVIADS
-40 FDSVNL
+40 FNSVKV
-46 VGKHSSVS
+46 VGKRSAISAD
-54 ESGVLNVDAKGAKG
+54 GVLHVDSKGAKD
-68 FLRAAQTPI
+68 FLRAAQTAA
-77 GLFEGGKDY
+77 GLFEPGKSY
-86 FIKFKC
+86 LIKFKC
-92 RIDSAEEGAFFLFTA
+92 RIDSAEDGAFFLFTA
-107 RSDSLGPLRDLGTA
+107 RSDSLGPLRDLGTT
-121 TVSRARSFQDVE
+121 TVARARDFQDVE
-133 MQISIPEGIN
+133 MQISIPEGVN

-157 AVKDLKII
+157 VLKDLKITQ
-165 EGTGL
+165 GTGL
-170 NFYPFAENQGE
+170 DFYPFAESQRE
-181 YCGEIGKAATG
+181 YCGEIGKTATG
-192 CPNFEVELPA
+192 CPDFNVELPA
-202 GKQNA
+202 GNPNA

-221 LKFCDAMDA
+221 LKFCDAMNA
-230 AIAHCKKIGAKK
+230 AVAHCRKIGARK
-242 LFLPK
+242 LVLPK

-255 APITFEGLKDFEFDG
+255 GPITFEGLKDFEFDG
-270 GGSTFV
+270 GGSTFI
-276 FLRDKNLAKMKGL
+276 FLRDKGLAKMKGL
-289 DASKISDKFGE
+289 DASKISNNFQDGA
-300 STCVKVSECERVK
+300 CVKISECERVK

-318 IDWDWSADPLG
+318 IDWDWAADPLG
-329 SIVRVENVCG
+329 SIVRVENVCAS
-339 TPGGEYIDYK
+339 PGGEYIDYK
-349 FVDYDK
+349 FVDYDN

-366 SSYDPVSKQIGVEG
+366 SSYDPVSNLIGVEG

-388 YKGKNFPKTQWL
+388 YKGKNIPKMEWL
-400 SGNVLRVWNKLYSK
+400 SGNVLRVWHSRYSR

-443 LSKINVYSCKGHAFT
+443 LSKVNVYSCRGHAFV

-467 YLDCTIR
+467 YLDCSIK
-474 PPSGAKARGI
+474 PPEGAKARAI

-522 YTVRKSDFSLETR
+522 YAVRKSDFSLETR

-550 LRDDDFSPSGFTGR
+550 LRDDDFSPSGFTGK

-569 PIDAKKGIHEIV
+569 PIDASKGVHEIV
-581 FEDKIPKPK
+581 FADKIPQPK

-601 SSGNVLLRDCKFHS
+601 SSGNILLRNCKFHS

-627 VTVENCVLKNNEM
+627 VTVENCVIKNNEM

-651 NLWSEGCGVD
+651 NLWSEGFGVD
-661 NLLVRNCVFES
+661 NLLVRGCVFES

-692 RTTGVRTGQT
+692 RTTGERTGQT

-710 TFENNT
+710 TFEKNT

-728 SSGNVIFK
+728 SSGNVVFRENI
-736 DNVIINDVARKN
+736 IINDIPRKK

-761 SDTAIINNIIVKSKY
+761 TDTAIVNNIIVESKY

-781 VYTESDTVKGL
+781 VYAEADTVKGL
-792 KIGGNRIVDK
+792 KIGGNKIVSK
-802 ISNK
+802 FPER

>member
-1 MKKRGYLWWVGLYFA
+1 MKRCGFLWGVLFFFFTV
-16 ALLSGCSDVF
+16 LLAGCSIE
-26 QSREISEEKTVADS
+26 SAPEEKVIADS
-40 FDSVNL
+40 FNSVKV
-46 VGKHSSVS
+46 VGKRSAISAD
-54 ESGVLNVDAKGAKG
+54 GVLHVDSKGAKD
-68 FLRAAQTPI
+68 FLRAAQTAA
-77 GLFEGGKDY
+77 GLFEPGKSY
-86 FIKFKC
+86 LIKFKC
-92 RIDSAEEGAFFLFTA
+92 RIDSAEDGAFFLFTA
-107 RSDSLGPLRDLGTA
+107 RSDSLGPLRDLGTT
-121 TVSRARSFQDVE
+121 TVARARDFQDVE
-133 MQISIPEGIN
+133 MQISIPEGVN

-157 AVKDLKII
+157 VLKDLKITQ
-165 EGTGL
+165 GTGL
-170 NFYPFAENQGE
+170 DFYPFAESQRE
-181 YCGEIGKAATG
+181 YCGEIGKTATG
-192 CPNFEVELPA
+192 CPDFNVELPA
-202 GKQNA
+202 GNPNA

-221 LKFCDAMDA
+221 LKFCDAMNA
-230 AIAHCKKIGAKK
+230 AVAHCRKVGARK
-242 LFLPK
+242 LVLPK
-247 GVYYLYNS
+247 GVYHLYNS
-255 APITFEGLKDFEFDG
+255 GPITFEGLKDFEFDG
-270 GGSTFV
+270 GGSTFI
-276 FLRDKNLAKMKGL
+276 FLRDKGLAKMKGL
-289 DASKISDKFGE
+289 DASKISNNFQDGA
-300 STCVKVSECERVK
+300 CVKISECERVK

-318 IDWDWSADPLG
+318 IDWDWAADPLG
-329 SIVRVENVCG
+329 SIVRVENVCAS
-339 TPGGEYIDYK
+339 PGGEYIDYK
-349 FVDYDK
+349 FVDYDN

-366 SSYDPVSKQIGVEG
+366 SSYDPVSNLIGVEG

-388 YKGKNFPKTQWL
+388 YKGKNIPKMEWL
-400 SGNVLRVWNKLYSK
+400 SGNVLRVWHSRYSR

-443 LSKINVYSCKGHAFT
+443 LSKVNVYSCRGHAFV

-467 YLDCTIR
+467 YLDCSIK
-474 PPSGAKARGI
+474 PPEGAKARAI

-522 YTVRKSDFSLETR
+522 YAVRKSDFSLETR

-550 LRDDDFSPSGFTGR
+550 LRDDDFSPSGFTGK

-569 PIDAKKGIHEIV
+569 PIDASKGVHEIV
-581 FEDKIPKPK
+581 FADKIPQPK

-601 SSGNVLLRDCKFHS
+601 SSGNILLRNCKFHS

-627 VTVENCVLKNNEM
+627 VTVENCVIKNNEM

-651 NLWSEGCGVD
+651 NLWSEGFGVD
-661 NLLVRNCVFES
+661 NLLVRGCVFES

-692 RTTGVRTGQT
+692 RTTGERTGQT

-710 TFENNT
+710 TFEKNT

-728 SSGNVIFK
+728 SSGNVVFRENI
-736 DNVIINDVARKN
+736 IINDIPRKK

-761 SDTAIINNIIVKSKY
+761 TDTAIVNNIIVESKY

-781 VYTESDTVKGL
+781 VYAEADTVKGL
-792 KIGGNRIVDK
+792 KIGGNKIVSK
-802 ISNK
+802 FPER

>member
-1 MKKRGYLWWVGLYFA
+1 MKRCGFLWGVLFFFFTV
-16 ALLSGCSDVF
+16 LLAGCSIESAPEDKV
-26 QSREISEEKTVADS
+26 IADS
-40 FDSVNL
+40 FNSVKV
-46 VGKHSSVS
+46 VGKRSAVS
-54 ESGVLNVDAKGAKG
+54 ADGVLHVDSKGAKD
-68 FLRAAQTPI
+68 FLRAAQTAA
-77 GLFEGGKDY
+77 GLFEPGKSY
-86 FIKFKC
+86 LIKFKC
-92 RIDSAEEGAFFLFTA
+92 RIDSAEDGAFFLFTA
-107 RSDSLGPLRDLGTA
+107 RSDSLGPLRDLGTT
-121 TVSRARSFQDVE
+121 TVARARDFQDVE
-133 MQISIPEGIN
+133 MQISIPEGVN

-157 AVKDLKII
+157 VLKDLKITQ
-165 EGTGL
+165 GTGL
-170 NFYPFAENQGE
+170 DFYPFAESQRE
-181 YCGEIGKAATG
+181 YCGEIGKTATG
-192 CPNFEVELPA
+192 CPDFNVELPA
-202 GKQNA
+202 GNPNA

-221 LKFCDAMDA
+221 LKFCDAMNA
-230 AIAHCKKIGAKK
+230 AVAHCRKIGARK
-242 LFLPK
+242 LVLPK
-247 GVYYLYNS
+247 GVYHLYNS
-255 APITFEGLKDFEFDG
+255 GPITFEGLKDFEFDG
-270 GGSTFV
+270 GGSTFI
-276 FLRDKNLAKMKGL
+276 FLRDKGLAKMKGL
-289 DASKISDKFGE
+289 DASKISNNFQDGA
-300 STCVKVSECERVK
+300 CVKISECERVK

-318 IDWDWSADPLG
+318 IDWDWAADPLG
-329 SIVRVENVCG
+329 SIVRVENVCAS
-339 TPGGEYIDYK
+339 PGGEYIDYK
-349 FVDYDK
+349 FVDYDN

-366 SSYDPVSKQIGVEG
+366 SSYDPVSNLIGVEG

-388 YKGKNFPKTQWL
+388 YKGKNIPKMEWL
-400 SGNVLRVWNKLYSK
+400 SGNVLRVWHSHYSR

-443 LSKINVYSCKGHAFT
+443 LSKVNVYSCRGHAFV

-467 YLDCTIR
+467 YLDCSIK
-474 PPSGAKARGI
+474 PPEGAKARAI

-522 YTVRKSDFSLETR
+522 YAVRKSDFSLETR

-550 LRDDDFSPSGFTGR
+550 LRDDDFSPSGFTGK

-569 PIDAKKGIHEIV
+569 PIDASKGVHEIV
-581 FEDKIPKPK
+581 FADKIPQPK

-595 MFNRYY
+595 MFNHYY
-601 SSGNVLLRDCKFHS
+601 SSGNILLRNCKFHS

-627 VTVENCVLKNNEM
+627 VTVENCVIKNNEM

-651 NLWSEGCGVD
+651 NLWSEGFGVD
-661 NLLVRNCVFES
+661 NLLVRGCVFES

-692 RTTGVRTGQT
+692 RTTGERTGQT

-710 TFENNT
+710 TFEKNT

-728 SSGNVIFK
+728 SSGNVVFRENI
-736 DNVIINDVARKN
+736 IINDIPRKK

-761 SDTAIINNIIVKSKY
+761 TDTAIVNNIIVESKY

-781 VYTESDTVKGL
+781 VYAEADTVKGL
-792 KIGGNRIVDK
+792 KIGGNKIVSK
-802 ISNK
+802 FPER

>member
-1 MKKRGYLWWVGLYFA
+1 MKRCGFLWGVLFFFFTV
-16 ALLSGCSDVF
+16 LLAGCSIE
-26 QSREISEEKTVADS
+26 SAPEEKVIADS
-40 FDSVNL
+40 FNSVKV
-46 VGKHSSVS
+46 VGKRSAISAD
-54 ESGVLNVDAKGAKG
+54 GVLHVDSKGAKD
-68 FLRAAQTPI
+68 FLRAAQTAA
-77 GLFEGGKDY
+77 GLFEPGKSY
-86 FIKFKC
+86 LIKFKC
-92 RIDSAEEGAFFLFTA
+92 RIDSAEDGAFFLFTA
-107 RSDSLGPLRDLGTA
+107 RSDSLGPLRDLGTT
-121 TVSRARSFQDVE
+121 TVARARDFQDVE
-133 MQISIPEGIN
+133 MQISIPEGVN

-157 AVKDLKII
+157 VLKDLKITQ
-165 EGTGL
+165 GTGL
-170 NFYPFAENQGE
+170 DFYPFAESQRE
-181 YCGEIGKAATG
+181 YCGEIGKIATG
-192 CPNFEVELPA
+192 CPDFNVELPA
-202 GKQNA
+202 GNPNA

-221 LKFCDAMDA
+221 LKFCDAMNA
-230 AIAHCKKIGAKK
+230 AVAHCRKIGARK
-242 LFLPK
+242 LVLPK
-247 GVYYLYNS
+247 GVYHLYNS
-255 APITFEGLKDFEFDG
+255 GPITFEGLKDFEFDG
-270 GGSTFV
+270 GGSTFI
-276 FLRDKNLAKMKGL
+276 FLRDKGLAKMKGL
-289 DASKISDKFGE
+289 DASKISNNFQDGA
-300 STCVKVSECERVK
+300 CVKISECERVK

-318 IDWDWSADPLG
+318 IDWDWAADPLG
-329 SIVRVENVCG
+329 SIVRVENVCAS
-339 TPGGEYIDYK
+339 PGGEYIDYK
-349 FVDYDK
+349 FVDYDN

-366 SSYDPVSKQIGVEG
+366 SSYDPVSNLIGVEG

-388 YKGKNFPKTQWL
+388 YKGKNIPKMEWL
-400 SGNVLRVWNKLYSK
+400 SGNVLRVWHSRYSR

-443 LSKINVYSCKGHAFT
+443 LSKVNVYSCRGHAFL

-467 YLDCTIR
+467 YLDCSIK
-474 PPSGAKARGI
+474 PPEGAKARAI

-522 YTVRKSDFSLETR
+522 YAVRKSDFSLETR

-550 LRDDDFSPSGFTGR
+550 LRDDDFSPSGFTGK

-569 PIDAKKGIHEIV
+569 PIDASKGVHEIV
-581 FEDKIPKPK
+581 FADKIPQPK
-590 GEGFI
+590 GDGFI
-595 MFNRYY
+595 MFNHYY
-601 SSGNVLLRDCKFHS
+601 SSGNILLRNCKFHS

-627 VTVENCVLKNNEM
+627 VTVENCVIKNNEM

-651 NLWSEGCGVD
+651 NLWSEGFGVD
-661 NLLVRNCVFES
+661 NLLVRGCVFES

-692 RTTGVRTGQT
+692 RTTGERTGQT

-710 TFENNT
+710 TFEKNT

-728 SSGNVIFK
+728 SSGNVVFRE
-736 DNVIINDVARKN
+736 NTIINDIPRKK

-761 SDTAIINNIIVKSKY
+761 TDTAIVNNIIVKSKY

-781 VYTESDTVKGL
+781 VYAEADTVKGL
-792 KIGGNRIVDK
+792 KIGGNKIVSK
-802 ISNK
+802 FPER

>member
-1 MKKRGYLWWVGLYFA
+1 MKRCGFLWGVLFFFFTV
-16 ALLSGCSDVF
+16 LLAGCSIE
-26 QSREISEEKTVADS
+26 SAPEEKVIADS
-40 FDSVNL
+40 FNSVKV
-46 VGKHSSVS
+46 VGKRSAISAD
-54 ESGVLNVDAKGAKG
+54 GVLHVDSKGAKD
-68 FLRAAQTPI
+68 FLRAAQTAA
-77 GLFEGGKDY
+77 GLFEPGKSY
-86 FIKFKC
+86 LIKFKC
-92 RIDSAEEGAFFLFTA
+92 RIDSAEDGAFFLFTA
-107 RSDSLGPLRDLGTA
+107 RSDSLGPLRDLGTT
-121 TVSRARSFQDVE
+121 TVARARDFQDVE
-133 MQISIPEGIN
+133 MQISIPEGVN

-157 AVKDLKII
+157 VLKDLKITQ
-165 EGTGL
+165 GTGL
-170 NFYPFAENQGE
+170 DFYPFAESQRE
-181 YCGEIGKAATG
+181 YCGEIGKTATG
-192 CPNFEVELPA
+192 CPDFNVELPA
-202 GKQNA
+202 GNPNA

-221 LKFCDAMDA
+221 LKFCDAMNA
-230 AIAHCKKIGAKK
+230 AVAHCRKIGARK
-242 LFLPK
+242 LVLPK
-247 GVYYLYNS
+247 GVYHLYNS
-255 APITFEGLKDFEFDG
+255 GPITFEGLKDFEFDG
-270 GGSTFV
+270 GGSTFI
-276 FLRDKNLAKMKGL
+276 FLRDKGLAKMKGL
-289 DASKISDKFGE
+289 DASKISNNFQDGA
-300 STCVKVSECERVK
+300 CVKISECERVK

-318 IDWDWSADPLG
+318 IDWDWAADPLG
-329 SIVRVENVCG
+329 SIVRVENVCAS
-339 TPGGEYIDYK
+339 PGGEYIDYK
-349 FVDYDK
+349 FVDYDN

-366 SSYDPVSKQIGVEG
+366 SSYDPVSNLIGVEG

-388 YKGKNFPKTQWL
+388 YKGKNIPKMEWL
-400 SGNVLRVWNKLYSK
+400 SGNVLRVWHSHYSR

-443 LSKINVYSCKGHAFT
+443 LSKVNVYSCRGHAFV

-467 YLDCTIR
+467 YLDCSIK
-474 PPSGAKARGI
+474 PPEGAKARAI

-522 YTVRKSDFSLETR
+522 YAVRKSDFSLETR

-550 LRDDDFSPSGFTGR
+550 LRDDDFSSSGFTGK

-569 PIDAKKGIHEIV
+569 PIDASKGVHEIV
-581 FEDKIPKPK
+581 FADKIPQPK

-595 MFNRYY
+595 MFNHYY
-601 SSGNVLLRDCKFHS
+601 SSGNILLRNCKFHS

-627 VTVENCVLKNNEM
+627 VTVENCVIKNNEM

-651 NLWSEGCGVD
+651 NLWSEGFGVD
-661 NLLVRNCVFES
+661 NLLVRGCVFES

-692 RTTGVRTGQT
+692 RTTGERTGQT

-710 TFENNT
+710 TFEKNT

-728 SSGNVIFK
+728 SSGNVVFRENI
-736 DNVIINDVARKN
+736 IINDIPRKK

-761 SDTAIINNIIVKSKY
+761 TDTAIVNNIIVESKY

-781 VYTESDTVKGL
+781 VYAEADTVKGL
-792 KIGGNRIVDK
+792 KIGGNKIVSK
-802 ISNK
+802 FPER

>member
-1 MKKRGYLWWVGLYFA
+1 MKRCGFLWGVLFFFFTV
-16 ALLSGCSDVF
+16 LLAGCSIESAPEDKV
-26 QSREISEEKTVADS
+26 IADS
-40 FDSVNL
+40 FNSVKV
-46 VGKHSSVS
+46 VGKRSAVS
-54 ESGVLNVDAKGAKG
+54 ADGVLHVDSKGAKD
-68 FLRAAQTPI
+68 FLRAAQTAA
-77 GLFEGGKDY
+77 GLFEPGKSY
-86 FIKFKC
+86 LIKFKC
-92 RIDSAEEGAFFLFTA
+92 RIDSAEDGAFFLFTA
-107 RSDSLGPLRDLGTA
+107 RSDSLGPLRDLGTT
-121 TVSRARSFQDVE
+121 TVARARDFQDVE
-133 MQISIPEGIN
+133 MQISIPEGVN

-157 AVKDLKII
+157 VLKDLKITQ
-165 EGTGL
+165 GTGL
-170 NFYPFAENQGE
+170 DFYPFAESQRE
-181 YCGEIGKAATG
+181 YCGKIGKTATG
-192 CPNFEVELPA
+192 CPDFNVELPA
-202 GKQNA
+202 GNPNA

-221 LKFCDAMDA
+221 LKFCDAMNA
-230 AIAHCKKIGAKK
+230 AVAHCRKIGARK
-242 LFLPK
+242 LVLPK
-247 GVYYLYNS
+247 GVYHLYNS
-255 APITFEGLKDFEFDG
+255 GPITFEGLKDFEFDG
-270 GGSTFV
+270 GGSTFI
-276 FLRDKNLAKMKGL
+276 FLRDKGLAKMKGL
-289 DASKISDKFGE
+289 DASKISNNFQDGA
-300 STCVKVSECERVK
+300 CVKISECERVK

-318 IDWDWSADPLG
+318 IDWDWAADPLG
-329 SIVRVENVCG
+329 SIVRVENVCAS
-339 TPGGEYIDYK
+339 PGGEYIDYK
-349 FVDYDK
+349 FVDYDN

-366 SSYDPVSKQIGVEG
+366 SSYDPVSNLIGVEG

-388 YKGKNFPKTQWL
+388 YKGKNIPKMEWL
-400 SGNVLRVWNKLYSK
+400 SGNVLRVWHSRYSR

-443 LSKINVYSCKGHAFT
+443 LSKVNVYSCRGHAFL

-467 YLDCTIR
+467 YLDCSIK
-474 PPSGAKARGI
+474 PPEGAKARAI

-522 YTVRKSDFSLETR
+522 YAVRKSDFSLETR

-550 LRDDDFSPSGFTGR
+550 LRDDDFSPSGFTGK

-569 PIDAKKGIHEIV
+569 PIDASKGVHEIV
-581 FEDKIPKPK
+581 FADKIPQPK

-595 MFNRYY
+595 MFNHYY
-601 SSGNVLLRDCKFHS
+601 SSGNILLRNCKFHS

-627 VTVENCVLKNNEM
+627 VTVENCVIKNNEM

-651 NLWSEGCGVD
+651 NLWSEGFGVD
-661 NLLVRNCVFES
+661 NLLVRGCVFES

-692 RTTGVRTGQT
+692 RTTGERTGQT

-728 SSGNVIFK
+728 SSGNVVFRE
-736 DNVIINDVARKN
+736 NTIINDIPRKK

-761 SDTAIINNIIVKSKY
+761 TDTAIVNNIIVESKY

-781 VYTESDTVKGL
+781 VYAEADTVKGL
-792 KIGGNRIVDK
+792 KIGGNKIVSK
-802 ISNK
+802 FPER

>member
-1 MKKRGYLWWVGLYFA
+1 MKRCGFLWGVLFFFFTV
-16 ALLSGCSDVF
+16 LLAGCSIE
-26 QSREISEEKTVADS
+26 SAPEEKVIADS
-40 FDSVNL
+40 FNSVKV
-46 VGKHSSVS
+46 VGKRSAVS
-54 ESGVLNVDAKGAKG
+54 ADGVLHVDSKGAKD
-68 FLRAAQTPI
+68 FLRAAQTAA
-77 GLFEGGKDY
+77 GLFEPGKSY
-86 FIKFKC
+86 LIKFKC
-92 RIDSAEEGAFFLFTA
+92 RIDSAEDGAFFLFTA
-107 RSDSLGPLRDLGTA
+107 RSDSLGPLRDLGTT
-121 TVSRARSFQDVE
+121 TVARARDFQDVE
-133 MQISIPEGIN
+133 MQISIPEGVN

-157 AVKDLKII
+157 VLKDLKITQ
-165 EGTGL
+165 GTGL
-170 NFYPFAENQGE
+170 DFYPFAESQRE
-181 YCGEIGKAATG
+181 YCGEIGKIATG
-192 CPNFEVELPA
+192 CPDFNVELPA
-202 GKQNA
+202 GNPNA

-221 LKFCDAMDA
+221 LKFCDAMNA
-230 AIAHCKKIGAKK
+230 AVAHCRKIGARK
-242 LFLPK
+242 LVLPK
-247 GVYYLYNS
+247 GVYHLYNS
-255 APITFEGLKDFEFDG
+255 GPITFEGLKDFEFDG
-270 GGSTFV
+270 GGSTFI
-276 FLRDKNLAKMKGL
+276 FLRDKGLAKMKGL
-289 DASKISDKFGE
+289 DASKISNNFQDGA
-300 STCVKVSECERVK
+300 CVKISECERVK

-318 IDWDWSADPLG
+318 IDWDWAADPLG
-329 SIVRVENVCG
+329 SIVRVENVCAS
-339 TPGGEYIDYK
+339 PGGEYIDYK
-349 FVDYDK
+349 FVDYDN

-366 SSYDPVSKQIGVEG
+366 SSYDPVSNLIGVEG

-388 YKGKNFPKTQWL
+388 YKGKNIPKMEWL
-400 SGNVLRVWNKLYSK
+400 SGNVLRVWHSRYSR

-443 LSKINVYSCKGHAFT
+443 LSKVNVYSCRGHAFL

-467 YLDCTIR
+467 YLDCSIK
-474 PPSGAKARGI
+474 PPEGAKARAI

-522 YTVRKSDFSLETR
+522 YAVRKSDFSLETR

-550 LRDDDFSPSGFTGR
+550 LRDDDFSPSGFTGK

-569 PIDAKKGIHEIV
+569 PIDASKGVHEIV
-581 FEDKIPKPK
+581 FADKIPQPK
-590 GEGFI
+590 GDGFI
-595 MFNRYY
+595 MFNHYY
-601 SSGNVLLRDCKFHS
+601 SSGNILLRNCKFHS

-627 VTVENCVLKNNEM
+627 VTVENCVIKNNEM

-651 NLWSEGCGVD
+651 NLWSEGFGVD
-661 NLLVRNCVFES
+661 NLLVRGCVFES

-692 RTTGVRTGQT
+692 RTTGERTGQT

-710 TFENNT
+710 TFEKNT

-728 SSGNVIFK
+728 SSGNVVFRE
-736 DNVIINDVARKN
+736 NTIINDIPRKK

-761 SDTAIINNIIVKSKY
+761 TDTAIVNNIIVKSKY

-781 VYTESDTVKGL
+781 VYAEADTVKGL
-792 KIGGNRIVDK
+792 KIGGNKIVSK
-802 ISNK
+802 FPER